1 MVRKIVL
8 SLIAVFVF
16 LAYAT
21 AQNRQISGTVS
32 DANGHPVA
40 GATVIVDGTSLG
52 TTTNTAGEYTL
63 SAPANGTLV
72 VTFVGFEPQQLPIA
86 GKTRINVTMKEDAQA
101 IDDVIVVAFGTAKK
115 EAFTGSAAVIKSDEI
130 AKVQTSNVA
139 TALIGRVAGVQTSST
154 SGDLGTTPSIR
165 VRGFGSINAGKEPLW
180 IVDGMPYEGDLNNLN
195 TNDIE
200 SMTVLKDAASN
211 ALYGA
216 RGANGV
222 IMVTTKKAK
231 SGDAVVTIDAKWGVN
246 SKALEEYDVITSP
259 AQYYETH
266 FKALY
271 GYYAQTNPAAK
282 AYALASSGLTS
293 NGTGGLGYNVYT
305 VPEGQALIG
314 TNGKLN
320 PNATLGR
327 KIIYNGQEY
336 WLTPDDWIDE
346 AYQSAFR
353 QEYNVNISGATERSS
368 FYASLGYLDNTGII
382 KSSALERYT
391 ARLKADYQ
399 AKKWL
404 KVGGNMSYAHFSSS
418 NGNSNE
424 GSASSTANIFAFS
437 AQMPPIYPVYIRDGS
452 GRIMV
457 DDNGYQMYDY
467 GDKGNAGLTRPLLPG
482 ANGLQTSWLNKKKA
496 EGNAFSGSGFVDIS
510 LYKGLKLTV
519 NGSTNID
526 ETRTTYLNNQY
537 YGQFAEA
544 GGTISK
550 YHTRDIAY
558 NLQQI
563 LNYNETFGK
572 HNVGLM
578 VGHEYYQKKYYYLS
592 GTKSKLFSYDNEEL
606 GGAVVDGAGAHS
618 YIDDYNSEGYFMR
631 AQYDY
636 AGRYFVSGSYRRDA
650 SSRFHPDHRWGN
662 FWSLGAAWIINRESW
677 FNASWVNMLK
687 VKASYGSQG
696 NDNLG
701 SKAESYYRYTDYREI
716 LSSGDGV
723 TSVLYQKGNPDITW
737 ETNANLNVGVEFGLW
752 DNRLSGS
759 IDVFNRKT
767 TDMLFELATPIE
779 SGYTTIFTNIG
790 DMVNRGL
797 EIELNADLIRT
808 KNLVWDFSL
817 NMTHYKNKVTHLPE
831 QFKNNTTADGKHV
844 GRWQDTKFLTEGE
857 SVFSFYV
864 PTYAG
869 VDPETGKS
877 LWYTYKTDD
886 AGNKERIKT
895 SDYSVASQEGREMHG
910 DALPDV
916 YGGFGTSL
924 RFYGVDFSIGFTYQL
939 GGQVLDQGYRFYMNS
954 PAGTSTG
961 NNYHHDLLNS
971 WTPENSGSNI
981 PRFAYNDS
989 NQAAVS
995 DRFLTSAS
1003 YLNIQNITLGYTL
1016 PKRITRKFLVEN
1028 LRIYLA
1034 CDNVWY
1040 WSKRQ
1045 GLDPRQSINGITNPY
1060 YYAPIRTFSGG
1071 VTVTF

>member
-63 SAPANGTLV
+63 SAPVNGTLV

-139 TALIGRVAGVQTSST
+139 TALVGRVAGVQTSST
-154 SGDLGTTPSIR
+154 SGDLGKTPSIR

-404 KVGGNMSYAHFSSS
+404 KVGGNMSYAHFSNS

-467 GDKGNAGLTRPLLPG
+467 GNKGNAGLTRPLLPG

-662 FWSLGAAWIINRESW
+662 FWSVGAAWLLNQENW
-677 FNASWVNMLK
+677 FDAPWVNMLK
-687 VKASYGSQG
+687 LKASYGSQG
-696 NDNLG
+696 NDNIGNYL
-701 SKAESYYRYTDYREI
+701 YTDTYSIENNNGEI
-716 LSSGDGV
+716 A
-723 TSVLYQKGNPDITW
+723 VLFGQKGNPNITW
-737 ETNANLNVGVEFGLW
+737 ETNTNLNIGTEFGFW
-752 DNRLSGS
+752 NNRLSGS
-759 IDVFNRKT
+759 VDFFNRKT
-767 TDMLFELATPIE
+767 SDMLFAFSVPSSL
-779 SGYTTIFTNIG
+779 GYSSYYANVG
-790 DMVNRGL
+790 DMVNRGV
-797 EIELNADLIRT
+797 EVELNADLIRT
-808 KNLVWDFSL
+808 KNVLWSFNL
-817 NMTHYKNKVTHLPE
+817 NLTHVKNEVTYLAPEHKSTTVEGYKGYIDGSYFVGEGLPLY
-831 QFKNNTTADGKHV
+831 TYYL
-844 GRWQDTKFLTEGE
+844 R
-857 SVFSFYV
+857 S
-864 PTYAG
+864 YAG
-869 VDPETGKS
+869 VDPETGAS
-877 LWYTYKTDD
+877 LWYKDVKGDD
-886 AGNKERIKT
+886 GKITRTKT
-895 SDYSVASQEGREMHG
+895 SDYTSATRYLHDS
-910 DALPDV
+910 AIPSV
-916 YGGFGTSL
+916 YGGFSTSVSA
-924 RFYGVDFSIGFTYQL
+924 YGVDFSISFNYQI
-939 GGQVLDQGYRFYMNS
+939 GGKVYDSGYASFMSS
-954 PAGTSTG
+954 PYGTTVG
-961 NNYHHDLLNS
+961 TNYHKDILKA
-971 WTPENSGSNI
+971 WTPENKGSDI
-981 PRFAYNDS
+981 PRLQYGDQYTTS
-989 NQAAVS
+989 VS
-995 DRFLTSAS
+995 DRFLTDAS
-1003 YLNIQNITLGYTL
+1003 YLNISNINVGYTL
-1016 PKRITRKFLVEN
+1016 PSKITQKFGVQK
-1028 LRIYLA
+1028 LRVYLA
-1034 CDNVWY
+1034 CDNVVY

-1045 GLDPRQSINGITNPY
+1045 GLDPRYSFTGATNFSNY
-1060 YYAPIRTFSGG
+1060 SPIRTISGG
-1071 VTVTF
+1071 VTVQF

>member
-63 SAPANGTLV
+63 SAPVNGTLV

-130 AKVQTSNVA
+130 SKVQTSNVA
-139 TALIGRVAGVQTSST
+139 TALVGRVAGVQTSST
-154 SGDLGTTPSIR
+154 SGDLGKTPSIR

-424 GSASSTANIFAFS
+424 GSDSSTANIFAFS
-437 AQMPPIYPVYIRDGS
+437 SQMPPIYPVYIRDGS

-662 FWSLGAAWIINRESW
+662 FWSVGAAWLLNQENW
-677 FNASWVNMLK
+677 FDAPWVNLLK
-687 VKASYGSQG
+687 LKASYGSQG
-696 NDNLG
+696 NDNIG
-701 SKAESYYRYTDYREI
+701 YYLYTDTYSIENNNGEI
-716 LSSGDGV
+716 A
-723 TSVLYQKGNPDITW
+723 VLFGQKGNPNITW
-737 ETNANLNVGVEFGLW
+737 ETNTNLNIGTEFGFW
-752 DNRLSGS
+752 NNRLSGS
-759 IDVFNRKT
+759 VDFFNRKT
-767 TDMLFELATPIE
+767 SDMLFAFSVPSSL
-779 SGYTTIFTNIG
+779 GYSSYYANVG
-790 DMVNRGL
+790 DMVNRGV
-797 EIELNADLIRT
+797 EVELNADLIRT
-808 KNLVWDFSL
+808 KNVLWSFNL
-817 NMTHYKNKVTHLPE
+817 NLTHVKNEVTYLAPEHKSTTVEGYKGYIDGSYFVGEGLPLY
-831 QFKNNTTADGKHV
+831 TYYL
-844 GRWQDTKFLTEGE
+844 R
-857 SVFSFYV
+857 S
-864 PTYAG
+864 YAG
-869 VDPETGKS
+869 VDPETGAS
-877 LWYTYKTDD
+877 LWYKDVKGDD
-886 AGNKERIKT
+886 GKITRTKT
-895 SDYSVASQEGREMHG
+895 SDYTSATRYLHDS
-910 DALPDV
+910 AIPSV
-916 YGGFGTSL
+916 YGGFSTSVSA
-924 RFYGVDFSIGFTYQL
+924 YGVDFSISFNYQI
-939 GGQVLDQGYRFYMNS
+939 GGKVYDSGYASFMSS
-954 PAGTSTG
+954 PYGTTVG
-961 NNYHHDLLNS
+961 TNYHKDILKA
-971 WTPENSGSNI
+971 WTPENKGSDI
-981 PRFAYNDS
+981 PRLQYGDQYTTS
-989 NQAAVS
+989 VS
-995 DRFLTSAS
+995 DRFLTDAS
-1003 YLNIQNITLGYTL
+1003 YLNISNINVGYTL
-1016 PKRITRKFLVEN
+1016 PSKITQKFGVQK
-1028 LRIYLA
+1028 LRVYLA
-1034 CDNVWY
+1034 CDNVVY

-1045 GLDPRQSINGITNPY
+1045 GLDPRYSFTGATNFSNY
-1060 YYAPIRTFSGG
+1060 SPIRTISGG
-1071 VTVTF
+1071 VTVQF

>member
-63 SAPANGTLV
+63 SAPVNGTLV

-139 TALIGRVAGVQTSST
+139 TALVGRVAGVQTSST
-154 SGDLGTTPSIR
+154 SGDLGKTPSIR

-404 KVGGNMSYAHFSSS
+404 KVGGNMSYAHFSNS

-650 SSRFHPDHRWGN
+650 SSRFNPDHRWGN
-662 FWSLGAAWIINRESW
+662 FWSVGAAWLLNQENW
-677 FNASWVNMLK
+677 FDAPWVNMLK
-687 VKASYGSQG
+687 LKASYGSQG
-696 NDNLG
+696 NDNIGNYL
-701 SKAESYYRYTDYREI
+701 YTDTYSIENNNGEI
-716 LSSGDGV
+716 A
-723 TSVLYQKGNPDITW
+723 VLFGQKGNPNITW
-737 ETNANLNVGVEFGLW
+737 ETNTNLNIGTEFGFW
-752 DNRLSGS
+752 NNRLSGS
-759 IDVFNRKT
+759 VDFFNRKT
-767 TDMLFELATPIE
+767 SDMLFAFSVPSSL
-779 SGYTTIFTNIG
+779 GYSSYYANVG
-790 DMVNRGL
+790 DMVNRGV
-797 EIELNADLIRT
+797 EVELNADLIRT
-808 KNLVWDFSL
+808 KNVLWSFNL
-817 NMTHYKNKVTHLPE
+817 NLTHVKNEVTYLAPEHKSTTVEGYKGYIDGSYFVGEGLPLY
-831 QFKNNTTADGKHV
+831 TYYL
-844 GRWQDTKFLTEGE
+844 R
-857 SVFSFYV
+857 S
-864 PTYAG
+864 YAG
-869 VDPETGKS
+869 VDPETGAS
-877 LWYTYKTDD
+877 LWYKDVKGDD
-886 AGNKERIKT
+886 GKITRTKT
-895 SDYSVASQEGREMHG
+895 SDYTSATRYLHDS
-910 DALPDV
+910 AIPSV
-916 YGGFGTSL
+916 YGGFSTSVSA
-924 RFYGVDFSIGFTYQL
+924 YGVDFSISFNYQI
-939 GGQVLDQGYRFYMNS
+939 GGKVYDSGYASFMSS
-954 PAGTSTG
+954 PYGTTVG
-961 NNYHHDLLNS
+961 TNYHKDILKA
-971 WTPENSGSNI
+971 WTPENKGSDI
-981 PRFAYNDS
+981 PRLQYGDQYTTS
-989 NQAAVS
+989 VS
-995 DRFLTSAS
+995 DRFLTDAS
-1003 YLNIQNITLGYTL
+1003 YLNISNINVGYTL
-1016 PKRITRKFLVEN
+1016 PSKITQKFGVQK
-1028 LRIYLA
+1028 LRVYLA
-1034 CDNVWY
+1034 CDNVVY

-1045 GLDPRQSINGITNPY
+1045 GLDPRYSFTGATNFSNY
-1060 YYAPIRTFSGG
+1060 SPIRTISGG
-1071 VTVTF
+1071 VTVQF

>member
-63 SAPANGTLV
+63 SAPVNGTLV

-130 AKVQTSNVA
+130 SKVQTSNVA
-139 TALIGRVAGVQTSST
+139 TALVGRVAGVQTSST
-154 SGDLGTTPSIR
+154 SGDLGKTPSIR

-404 KVGGNMSYAHFSSS
+404 KVGGNMSYAHFSNS

-662 FWSLGAAWIINRESW
+662 FWSVGAAWLLNQENW
-677 FNASWVNMLK
+677 FDAPWVNMLK
-687 VKASYGSQG
+687 LKASYGSQG
-696 NDNLG
+696 NDNIGNYL
-701 SKAESYYRYTDYREI
+701 YTDTYSIENNNGEI
-716 LSSGDGV
+716 A
-723 TSVLYQKGNPDITW
+723 VLFGQKGNPNITW
-737 ETNANLNVGVEFGLW
+737 ETNTNLNIGTEFGFW
-752 DNRLSGS
+752 NNRLSGS
-759 IDVFNRKT
+759 VDFFNRKT
-767 TDMLFELATPIE
+767 SDMLFAFSVPSSL
-779 SGYTTIFTNIG
+779 GYSSYYANVG
-790 DMVNRGL
+790 DMVNRGV
-797 EIELNADLIRT
+797 EVELNADLIRT
-808 KNLVWDFSL
+808 KNVLWSFNL
-817 NMTHYKNKVTHLPE
+817 NLTHVKNEVTYLAPEHKSTTVEGYKGYIDGSYFVGEGLPLY
-831 QFKNNTTADGKHV
+831 TYYL
-844 GRWQDTKFLTEGE
+844 R
-857 SVFSFYV
+857 S
-864 PTYAG
+864 YAG
-869 VDPETGKS
+869 VDPETGAS
-877 LWYTYKTDD
+877 LWYKDVKGDD
-886 AGNKERIKT
+886 GKITRTKT
-895 SDYSVASQEGREMHG
+895 SDYTSATRYLHDS
-910 DALPDV
+910 AIPSV
-916 YGGFGTSL
+916 YGGFSTSVSA
-924 RFYGVDFSIGFTYQL
+924 YGVDFSISFNYQI
-939 GGQVLDQGYRFYMNS
+939 GGKVYDSGYASFMSS
-954 PAGTSTG
+954 PYGTTVG
-961 NNYHHDLLNS
+961 TNYHKDILKA
-971 WTPENSGSNI
+971 WTPENKGSDI
-981 PRFAYNDS
+981 PRLQYGDQYTTS
-989 NQAAVS
+989 VS
-995 DRFLTSAS
+995 DRFLTDAS
-1003 YLNIQNITLGYTL
+1003 YLNISNINVGYTL
-1016 PKRITRKFLVEN
+1016 PSKITQKFGVQK
-1028 LRIYLA
+1028 LRVYLA
-1034 CDNVWY
+1034 CDNVVY

-1045 GLDPRQSINGITNPY
+1045 GLDPRYSFTGATNFSNY
-1060 YYAPIRTFSGG
+1060 SPIRTISGG
-1071 VTVTF
+1071 VTVQF

>member
-63 SAPANGTLV
+63 SAPVNGTLV

-139 TALIGRVAGVQTSST
+139 TALVGRVAGVQTSST
-154 SGDLGTTPSIR
+154 SGELGKTPSIR

-404 KVGGNMSYAHFSSS
+404 KVGGNMSYAHFSNS

-662 FWSLGAAWIINRESW
+662 FWSVGAAWLLNQENW
-677 FNASWVNMLK
+677 FDAPWVNMLK
-687 VKASYGSQG
+687 LKASYGSQG
-696 NDNLG
+696 NDNIG
-701 SKAESYYRYTDYREI
+701 NSTIGYYLYTDTYSIENNNGEI
-716 LSSGDGV
+716 A
-723 TSVLYQKGNPDITW
+723 VLFGQKGNPNITW
-737 ETNANLNVGVEFGLW
+737 ETNTNLNIGTEFGFW
-752 DNRLSGS
+752 NNRLSGS
-759 IDVFNRKT
+759 VDFFNRKT
-767 TDMLFELATPIE
+767 SDMLFAFSVPSSL
-779 SGYTTIFTNIG
+779 GYSSYYANVG
-790 DMVNRGL
+790 DMVNRGV
-797 EIELNADLIRT
+797 EVELNADLIRT
-808 KNLVWDFSL
+808 KNVLWSFNL
-817 NMTHYKNKVTHLPE
+817 NLTHVKNEVT
-831 QFKNNTTADGKHV
+831 
-844 GRWQDTKFLTEGE
+844 
-857 SVFSFYV
+857 
-864 PTYAG
+864 
-869 VDPETGKS
+869 
-877 LWYTYKTDD
+877 
-886 AGNKERIKT
+886 
-895 SDYSVASQEGREMHG
+895 
-910 DALPDV
+910 
-916 YGGFGTSL
+916 
-924 RFYGVDFSIGFTYQL
+924 
-939 GGQVLDQGYRFYMNS
+939 
-954 PAGTSTG
+954 
-961 NNYHHDLLNS
+961 
-971 WTPENSGSNI
+971 
-981 PRFAYNDS
+981 
-989 NQAAVS
+989 
-995 DRFLTSAS
+995 
-1003 YLNIQNITLGYTL
+1003 
-1016 PKRITRKFLVEN
+1016 
-1028 LRIYLA
+1028 
-1034 CDNVWY
+1034 
-1040 WSKRQ
+1040 
-1045 GLDPRQSINGITNPY
+1045 
-1060 YYAPIRTFSGG
+1060 
-1071 VTVTF
+1071 

>member
-1 MVRKIVL
+1 
-8 SLIAVFVF
+8 
-16 LAYAT
+16 
-21 AQNRQISGTVS
+21 
-32 DANGHPVA
+32 
-40 GATVIVDGTSLG
+40 
-52 TTTNTAGEYTL
+52 
-63 SAPANGTLV
+63 
-72 VTFVGFEPQQLPIA
+72 
-86 GKTRINVTMKEDAQA
+86 
-101 IDDVIVVAFGTAKK
+101 
-115 EAFTGSAAVIKSDEI
+115 
-130 AKVQTSNVA
+130 
-139 TALIGRVAGVQTSST
+139 
-154 SGDLGTTPSIR
+154 
-165 VRGFGSINAGKEPLW
+165 
-180 IVDGMPYEGDLNNLN
+180 
-195 TNDIE
+195 
-200 SMTVLKDAASN
+200 
-211 ALYGA
+211 
-216 RGANGV
+216 
-222 IMVTTKKAK
+222 MVTTKKAT

-404 KVGGNMSYAHFSSS
+404 KVGGNMSYAHFSNS

-592 GTKSKLFSYDNEEL
+592 GP
-606 GGAVVDGAGAHS
+606 HS
-618 YIDDYNSEGYFMR
+618 RTGR
-631 AQYDY
+631 A
-636 AGRYFVSGSYRRDA
+636 
-650 SSRFHPDHRWGN
+650 
-662 FWSLGAAWIINRESW
+662 
-677 FNASWVNMLK
+677 
-687 VKASYGSQG
+687 
-696 NDNLG
+696 
-701 SKAESYYRYTDYREI
+701 
-716 LSSGDGV
+716 
-723 TSVLYQKGNPDITW
+723 
-737 ETNANLNVGVEFGLW
+737 
-752 DNRLSGS
+752 
-759 IDVFNRKT
+759 
-767 TDMLFELATPIE
+767 
-779 SGYTTIFTNIG
+779 
-790 DMVNRGL
+790 
-797 EIELNADLIRT
+797 
-808 KNLVWDFSL
+808 
-817 NMTHYKNKVTHLPE
+817 
-831 QFKNNTTADGKHV
+831 
-844 GRWQDTKFLTEGE
+844 
-857 SVFSFYV
+857 
-864 PTYAG
+864 
-869 VDPETGKS
+869 
-877 LWYTYKTDD
+877 
-886 AGNKERIKT
+886 
-895 SDYSVASQEGREMHG
+895 
-910 DALPDV
+910 
-916 YGGFGTSL
+916 
-924 RFYGVDFSIGFTYQL
+924 
-939 GGQVLDQGYRFYMNS
+939 
-954 PAGTSTG
+954 
-961 NNYHHDLLNS
+961 
-971 WTPENSGSNI
+971 
-981 PRFAYNDS
+981 
-989 NQAAVS
+989 
-995 DRFLTSAS
+995 
-1003 YLNIQNITLGYTL
+1003 
-1016 PKRITRKFLVEN
+1016 
-1028 LRIYLA
+1028 
-1034 CDNVWY
+1034 
-1040 WSKRQ
+1040 
-1045 GLDPRQSINGITNPY
+1045 
-1060 YYAPIRTFSGG
+1060 
-1071 VTVTF
+1071 

>member
-63 SAPANGTLV
+63 SAPVNGTLV

-139 TALIGRVAGVQTSST
+139 TALVGRVAGVQTSST
-154 SGDLGTTPSIR
+154 SGDLGKTPSIR

-404 KVGGNMSYAHFSSS
+404 KVGGNMSYAHFSNS

-578 VGHEYYQKKYYYLS
+578 VGHDYYQKKIYYLS
-592 GTKSKLFSYDNEEL
+592 GTKSKVFSYDNEEL

-662 FWSLGAAWIINRESW
+662 FWSVGAAWLLNQENW
-677 FNASWVNMLK
+677 FDAPWVNMLK
-687 VKASYGSQG
+687 LKASYGSQG
-696 NDNLG
+696 NDNIGNYL
-701 SKAESYYRYTDYREI
+701 YTDTYSIENNNGEI
-716 LSSGDGV
+716 A
-723 TSVLYQKGNPDITW
+723 VLFGQKGNPNITW
-737 ETNANLNVGVEFGLW
+737 ETNTNLNIGTEFGFW
-752 DNRLSGS
+752 NNRLSGS
-759 IDVFNRKT
+759 VDFFNRKT
-767 TDMLFELATPIE
+767 SDMLFAFSVPSSL
-779 SGYTTIFTNIG
+779 GYSSYYANVG
-790 DMVNRGL
+790 DMVNRGV
-797 EIELNADLIRT
+797 EVELNADLIRT
-808 KNLVWDFSL
+808 KNVLWSFNL
-817 NMTHYKNKVTHLPE
+817 NLTHVKNEVTYLAPEHKSTTVEGYKGYIDGSYFVGEGLPLY
-831 QFKNNTTADGKHV
+831 TYYL
-844 GRWQDTKFLTEGE
+844 R
-857 SVFSFYV
+857 S
-864 PTYAG
+864 YAG
-869 VDPETGKS
+869 VDPETGAS
-877 LWYTYKTDD
+877 LWYKDVKGDD
-886 AGNKERIKT
+886 GKITRTKT
-895 SDYSVASQEGREMHG
+895 SDYTSATRYLHDS
-910 DALPDV
+910 AIPSV
-916 YGGFGTSL
+916 YGGFSTSVSA
-924 RFYGVDFSIGFTYQL
+924 YGVDFSISFNYQI
-939 GGQVLDQGYRFYMNS
+939 GGKVYDSGYASFMSS
-954 PAGTSTG
+954 PYGTTVG
-961 NNYHHDLLNS
+961 TNYHKDILKA
-971 WTPENSGSNI
+971 WTPENKGSDI
-981 PRFAYNDS
+981 PRLQYGDQYTTS
-989 NQAAVS
+989 VS
-995 DRFLTSAS
+995 DRFLTDAS
-1003 YLNIQNITLGYTL
+1003 YLNISNINVGYTL
-1016 PKRITRKFLVEN
+1016 PSKITQKFGVQK
-1028 LRIYLA
+1028 LRVYLA
-1034 CDNVWY
+1034 CDNVVY

-1045 GLDPRQSINGITNPY
+1045 GLDPRYSFTGATNFSNY
-1060 YYAPIRTFSGG
+1060 SPIRTISGG
-1071 VTVTF
+1071 VTVQF

>member
-52 TTTNTAGEYTL
+52 TTTDTAGEYTL
-63 SAPANGTLV
+63 SAPVNGTLV

-139 TALIGRVAGVQTSST
+139 TALVGRVAGVQTSST
-154 SGDLGTTPSIR
+154 SGDLGKTPSIR

-180 IVDGMPYEGDLNNLN
+180 IVDGMPYEGDLNILN

-404 KVGGNMSYAHFSSS
+404 KVGGNMSYAHFSNS

-662 FWSLGAAWIINRESW
+662 FWSVGAAWLLNQENW
-677 FNASWVNMLK
+677 FDAPWVNMLK
-687 VKASYGSQG
+687 LKASYGSQG
-696 NDNLG
+696 NDNIG
-701 SKAESYYRYTDYREI
+701 YYLYTDTYSIENNNGEI
-716 LSSGDGV
+716 A
-723 TSVLYQKGNPDITW
+723 VLFGQKGNPNITW
-737 ETNANLNVGVEFGLW
+737 ETNTNLNIGTEFGFW
-752 DNRLSGS
+752 NNRLSGS
-759 IDVFNRKT
+759 VDFFNRKT
-767 TDMLFELATPIE
+767 SDMLFAFSVPSSL
-779 SGYTTIFTNIG
+779 GYSSYYANVG
-790 DMVNRGL
+790 DMVNRGV
-797 EIELNADLIRT
+797 EVELNADLIRT
-808 KNLVWDFSL
+808 KNVLWSFNL
-817 NMTHYKNKVTHLPE
+817 NLTHVKNEVTYLAPEHKSTTVEGYKGYIDGSYFVGEGLPLY
-831 QFKNNTTADGKHV
+831 TYYL
-844 GRWQDTKFLTEGE
+844 R
-857 SVFSFYV
+857 S
-864 PTYAG
+864 YAG
-869 VDPETGKS
+869 VDPETGAS
-877 LWYTYKTDD
+877 LWYKDVKGDD
-886 AGNKERIKT
+886 GKITRTKT
-895 SDYSVASQEGREMHG
+895 SDYTSATRYLHDS
-910 DALPDV
+910 AIPSV
-916 YGGFGTSL
+916 YGGFSTSVSA
-924 RFYGVDFSIGFTYQL
+924 YGVDFSISFNYQI
-939 GGQVLDQGYRFYMNS
+939 GGKVYDSGYASFMSS
-954 PAGTSTG
+954 PYGTTVG
-961 NNYHHDLLNS
+961 TNYHKDILKA
-971 WTPENSGSNI
+971 WTPENKGSDI
-981 PRFAYNDS
+981 PRLQYGDQYTTS
-989 NQAAVS
+989 VS
-995 DRFLTSAS
+995 DRFLTDAS
-1003 YLNIQNITLGYTL
+1003 YLNISNINVGYTL
-1016 PKRITRKFLVEN
+1016 PSKITQKFGVQK
-1028 LRIYLA
+1028 LRVYLA
-1034 CDNVWY
+1034 CDNVVY

-1045 GLDPRQSINGITNPY
+1045 GLDPRYSFTGATNFSNY
-1060 YYAPIRTFSGG
+1060 SPIRTISGG
-1071 VTVTF
+1071 VTVQF

>member
-63 SAPANGTLV
+63 SAPVNGTLV

-139 TALIGRVAGVQTSST
+139 TALVGRVAGVQTSST
-154 SGDLGTTPSIR
+154 SGDLGKTPSIR

-404 KVGGNMSYAHFSSS
+404 KVGGNMSYAHFSNS

-437 AQMPPIYPVYIRDGS
+437 AKMPPIYPVYIRDGS

-662 FWSLGAAWIINRESW
+662 FWSVGAAWLLNQENW
-677 FNASWVNMLK
+677 FDAPWVNMLK
-687 VKASYGSQG
+687 LKASYGSQG
-696 NDNLG
+696 NDNIGNYL
-701 SKAESYYRYTDYREI
+701 YTDTYSIENNNGEI
-716 LSSGDGV
+716 A
-723 TSVLYQKGNPDITW
+723 VLFGQKGNPNITW
-737 ETNANLNVGVEFGLW
+737 ETNTNLNIGTEFGFW
-752 DNRLSGS
+752 NNRLSGS
-759 IDVFNRKT
+759 VDFFNRKT
-767 TDMLFELATPIE
+767 SDMLFAFSVPSSL
-779 SGYTTIFTNIG
+779 GYSSYYANVG
-790 DMVNRGL
+790 DMVNRGV
-797 EIELNADLIRT
+797 EVELNADLIRT
-808 KNLVWDFSL
+808 KNVLWSFNL
-817 NMTHYKNKVTHLPE
+817 NLTHVKNEVTYLAPEHKSTTVEGYKGYIDGSYFVGEGLPLY
-831 QFKNNTTADGKHV
+831 TYYL
-844 GRWQDTKFLTEGE
+844 R
-857 SVFSFYV
+857 S
-864 PTYAG
+864 YAG
-869 VDPETGKS
+869 VDPETGAS
-877 LWYTYKTDD
+877 LWYKDVKGDD
-886 AGNKERIKT
+886 GKITRTKT
-895 SDYSVASQEGREMHG
+895 SDYTSATRYLHDS
-910 DALPDV
+910 AIPSV
-916 YGGFGTSL
+916 YGGFSTSVSA
-924 RFYGVDFSIGFTYQL
+924 YGVDFSISFNYQI
-939 GGQVLDQGYRFYMNS
+939 GGKVYDSGYASFMSS
-954 PAGTSTG
+954 PYGTTVG
-961 NNYHHDLLNS
+961 TNYHKDILKA
-971 WTPENSGSNI
+971 WTPENKGSDI
-981 PRFAYNDS
+981 PRLQYGDQYTTS
-989 NQAAVS
+989 VS
-995 DRFLTSAS
+995 DRFLTDAS
-1003 YLNIQNITLGYTL
+1003 YLNISNINVGYTL
-1016 PKRITRKFLVEN
+1016 PSKITQKFGVQK
-1028 LRIYLA
+1028 LRVYLA
-1034 CDNVWY
+1034 CDNVVY

-1045 GLDPRQSINGITNPY
+1045 GLDPRYSFTGATNFSNY
-1060 YYAPIRTFSGG
+1060 SPIRTISGG
-1071 VTVTF
+1071 VTVQF

>member
-139 TALIGRVAGVQTSST
+139 TALIGRVAGVQTSSM

-424 GSASSTANIFAFS
+424 GSDSSTANIFAFS
-437 AQMPPIYPVYIRDGS
+437 SQMPPIYPVYIRDGS

-662 FWSLGAAWIINRESW
+662 FWSVGAAWLLNQENW
-677 FNASWVNMLK
+677 FDAPWVNLLK
-687 VKASYGSQG
+687 LKASYGSQG
-696 NDNLG
+696 NDNIG
-701 SKAESYYRYTDYREI
+701 YYLYTDTYSIENNNGEI
-716 LSSGDGV
+716 A
-723 TSVLYQKGNPDITW
+723 VLFGQKGNPNITW
-737 ETNANLNVGVEFGLW
+737 ETNTNLNIGTEFGFW
-752 DNRLSGS
+752 NNRLSGS
-759 IDVFNRKT
+759 VDFFNRKT
-767 TDMLFELATPIE
+767 SDMLFAFSVPSSL
-779 SGYTTIFTNIG
+779 GYSSYYANVG
-790 DMVNRGL
+790 DMVNRGV
-797 EIELNADLIRT
+797 EVELNADLIRT
-808 KNLVWDFSL
+808 KNVLWSFNL
-817 NMTHYKNKVTHLPE
+817 NLTHVKNEVTYLAPEHKSTTVEGYKGYIDGSYFVGEGLPLY
-831 QFKNNTTADGKHV
+831 TYYL
-844 GRWQDTKFLTEGE
+844 R
-857 SVFSFYV
+857 S
-864 PTYAG
+864 YAG
-869 VDPETGKS
+869 VDPETGAS
-877 LWYTYKTDD
+877 LWYKDVKGDD
-886 AGNKERIKT
+886 GKITRTKT
-895 SDYSVASQEGREMHG
+895 SDYTSATRYLHDS
-910 DALPDV
+910 AIPSV
-916 YGGFGTSL
+916 YGGFSTSVSA
-924 RFYGVDFSIGFTYQL
+924 YGVDFSISFNYQI
-939 GGQVLDQGYRFYMNS
+939 GGKVYDSGYASFMSS
-954 PAGTSTG
+954 PYGTTVG
-961 NNYHHDLLNS
+961 TNYHKDILKA
-971 WTPENSGSNI
+971 WTPENKGSDI
-981 PRFAYNDS
+981 PRLQYGDQYTTS
-989 NQAAVS
+989 VS
-995 DRFLTSAS
+995 DRFLTDAS
-1003 YLNIQNITLGYTL
+1003 YLNISNINVGYTL
-1016 PKRITRKFLVEN
+1016 PSKITQKFGVQK
-1028 LRIYLA
+1028 LRVYLA
-1034 CDNVWY
+1034 CDNVVY

-1045 GLDPRQSINGITNPY
+1045 GLDPRYSFTGATNFSNY
-1060 YYAPIRTFSGG
+1060 SPIRTISGG
-1071 VTVTF
+1071 VTVQF

>member
-63 SAPANGTLV
+63 SAPVNGTLV

-139 TALIGRVAGVQTSST
+139 TALVGRVAGVQTSST
-154 SGDLGTTPSIR
+154 SGDLGKTPSIR

-404 KVGGNMSYAHFSSS
+404 KVGGNMSYAHFSNS

-662 FWSLGAAWIINRESW
+662 FWSVGAAWLLNQENW
-677 FNASWVNMLK
+677 FDAPWVNMLK
-687 VKASYGSQG
+687 LKASYGSQG
-696 NDNLG
+696 NDNIGNYL
-701 SKAESYYRYTDYREI
+701 YTDTYSIENNNGEI
-716 LSSGDGV
+716 A
-723 TSVLYQKGNPDITW
+723 VLFGRKGNPNITW
-737 ETNANLNVGVEFGLW
+737 ETNTNLNIGTEFGFW
-752 DNRLSGS
+752 NNRLSGS
-759 IDVFNRKT
+759 VDFFNRKT
-767 TDMLFELATPIE
+767 SDMLFAFSVPSSL
-779 SGYTTIFTNIG
+779 GYSSYYANVG
-790 DMVNRGL
+790 DMVNRGV
-797 EIELNADLIRT
+797 EVELNADLIRT
-808 KNLVWDFSL
+808 KNVLWSFNL
-817 NMTHYKNKVTHLPE
+817 NLTHVKNEVTYLAPEHKSTTVEGYKGYIDGSYFVGEGLPLY
-831 QFKNNTTADGKHV
+831 TYYL
-844 GRWQDTKFLTEGE
+844 R
-857 SVFSFYV
+857 S
-864 PTYAG
+864 YAG
-869 VDPETGKS
+869 VDPETGAS
-877 LWYTYKTDD
+877 LWYKDVKGDD
-886 AGNKERIKT
+886 GKITRTKT
-895 SDYSVASQEGREMHG
+895 SDYTSATRYLHDS
-910 DALPDV
+910 AIPSV
-916 YGGFGTSL
+916 YGGFSTSVSA
-924 RFYGVDFSIGFTYQL
+924 YGVDFSISFNYQI
-939 GGQVLDQGYRFYMNS
+939 GGKVYDSGYASFMSS
-954 PAGTSTG
+954 PYGTTVG
-961 NNYHHDLLNS
+961 TNYHKDILKA
-971 WTPENSGSNI
+971 WTPENKGSDI
-981 PRFAYNDS
+981 PRLQYGDQYTTS
-989 NQAAVS
+989 VS
-995 DRFLTSAS
+995 DRFLTDAS
-1003 YLNIQNITLGYTL
+1003 YLNISNINVGYTL
-1016 PKRITRKFLVEN
+1016 PSKITQKFGVQK
-1028 LRIYLA
+1028 LRVYLA
-1034 CDNVWY
+1034 CDNVVY

-1045 GLDPRQSINGITNPY
+1045 GLDPRYSFTGATNFSNY
-1060 YYAPIRTFSGG
+1060 SPIRTISGG
-1071 VTVTF
+1071 VTVQF

>member
-63 SAPANGTLV
+63 SAPVNGTLV

-139 TALIGRVAGVQTSST
+139 TALVGRVAGVQTSST
-154 SGDLGTTPSIR
+154 SGDLGKTPSIR

-404 KVGGNMSYAHFSSS
+404 KVGGNMSYAHFSNS

-550 YHTRDIAY
+550 YHTRDIA
-558 NLQQI
+558 
-563 LNYNETFGK
+563 
-572 HNVGLM
+572 
-578 VGHEYYQKKYYYLS
+578 
-592 GTKSKLFSYDNEEL
+592 
-606 GGAVVDGAGAHS
+606 
-618 YIDDYNSEGYFMR
+618 
-631 AQYDY
+631 
-636 AGRYFVSGSYRRDA
+636 
-650 SSRFHPDHRWGN
+650 
-662 FWSLGAAWIINRESW
+662 
-677 FNASWVNMLK
+677 
-687 VKASYGSQG
+687 
-696 NDNLG
+696 
-701 SKAESYYRYTDYREI
+701 
-716 LSSGDGV
+716 
-723 TSVLYQKGNPDITW
+723 
-737 ETNANLNVGVEFGLW
+737 
-752 DNRLSGS
+752 
-759 IDVFNRKT
+759 
-767 TDMLFELATPIE
+767 
-779 SGYTTIFTNIG
+779 
-790 DMVNRGL
+790 
-797 EIELNADLIRT
+797 
-808 KNLVWDFSL
+808 
-817 NMTHYKNKVTHLPE
+817 
-831 QFKNNTTADGKHV
+831 
-844 GRWQDTKFLTEGE
+844 
-857 SVFSFYV
+857 
-864 PTYAG
+864 
-869 VDPETGKS
+869 
-877 LWYTYKTDD
+877 
-886 AGNKERIKT
+886 
-895 SDYSVASQEGREMHG
+895 
-910 DALPDV
+910 
-916 YGGFGTSL
+916 
-924 RFYGVDFSIGFTYQL
+924 
-939 GGQVLDQGYRFYMNS
+939 
-954 PAGTSTG
+954 
-961 NNYHHDLLNS
+961 
-971 WTPENSGSNI
+971 
-981 PRFAYNDS
+981 
-989 NQAAVS
+989 
-995 DRFLTSAS
+995 
-1003 YLNIQNITLGYTL
+1003 
-1016 PKRITRKFLVEN
+1016 
-1028 LRIYLA
+1028 
-1034 CDNVWY
+1034 
-1040 WSKRQ
+1040 
-1045 GLDPRQSINGITNPY
+1045 
-1060 YYAPIRTFSGG
+1060 
-1071 VTVTF
+1071 

>member
-63 SAPANGTLV
+63 SAPVNGTLV

-139 TALIGRVAGVQTSST
+139 TALVGRVAGVQTSST
-154 SGDLGTTPSIR
+154 SGDLGKTPSIR

-404 KVGGNMSYAHFSSS
+404 KVGGNMSYAHFSNS

-662 FWSLGAAWIINRESW
+662 FWSVGAAWLLNQENW
-677 FNASWVNMLK
+677 FDAPWVNMLK
-687 VKASYGSQG
+687 LKASYGSQG
-696 NDNLG
+696 NDNIGNYL
-701 SKAESYYRYTDYREI
+701 YTDTYSIENNNGEI
-716 LSSGDGV
+716 A
-723 TSVLYQKGNPDITW
+723 VLFGQKGNPNITW
-737 ETNANLNVGVEFGLW
+737 ESNTNLNIGTEFGFW
-752 DNRLSGS
+752 NNRLSGS
-759 IDVFNRKT
+759 VDFFNRKT
-767 TDMLFELATPIE
+767 SDMLFAFSVPSSL
-779 SGYTTIFTNIG
+779 GYSSYYANVG
-790 DMVNRGL
+790 DMVNRGV
-797 EIELNADLIRT
+797 EVELNADLIRT
-808 KNLVWDFSL
+808 KNVLWSFNL
-817 NMTHYKNKVTHLPE
+817 NLTHVKNEVTYLAPEHKSTTVEGYKGYIGGSYFVGEGLPLY
-831 QFKNNTTADGKHV
+831 TYYL
-844 GRWQDTKFLTEGE
+844 R
-857 SVFSFYV
+857 S
-864 PTYAG
+864 YAG
-869 VDPETGKS
+869 VDPETGAS
-877 LWYTYKTDD
+877 LWYKDVKGDD
-886 AGNKERIKT
+886 GKITRTKT
-895 SDYSVASQEGREMHG
+895 SDYTSATRYLHDS
-910 DALPDV
+910 AIPSV
-916 YGGFGTSL
+916 YGGFSTSVSA
-924 RFYGVDFSIGFTYQL
+924 YGVDFSISFNYQI
-939 GGQVLDQGYRFYMNS
+939 GGKVYDSGYASFISS
-954 PAGTSTG
+954 PYGTTG
-961 NNYHHDLLNS
+961 GTNYHKDILKA
-971 WTPENSGSNI
+971 WTPENKGSDI
-981 PRFAYNDS
+981 PRLQYGDQYTTS
-989 NQAAVS
+989 VS
-995 DRFLTSAS
+995 DRFLTDAS
-1003 YLNIQNITLGYTL
+1003 YLNISNINVGYTL
-1016 PKRITRKFLVEN
+1016 PSKITQKFGVQK
-1028 LRIYLA
+1028 LRVYLA
-1034 CDNVWY
+1034 CDNVVY

-1045 GLDPRQSINGITNPY
+1045 GLDPRYSFTGATNFSNY
-1060 YYAPIRTFSGG
+1060 SPIRTISGG
-1071 VTVTF
+1071 VTVQF

>member
-63 SAPANGTLV
+63 SAPVNGTLV

-139 TALIGRVAGVQTSST
+139 TALVGRVAGVQTSST
-154 SGDLGTTPSIR
+154 SGDLGKTPSIR

-404 KVGGNMSYAHFSSS
+404 KVGGNMSYAHFSNS

-437 AQMPPIYPVYIRDGS
+437 AKMPPIYPVYIRDGS

-662 FWSLGAAWIINRESW
+662 FWSVGAAWLLNQENW
-677 FNASWVNMLK
+677 FDAPWVNMLK
-687 VKASYGSQG
+687 LKASYGSQG
-696 NDNLG
+696 NDNIGNYL
-701 SKAESYYRYTDYREI
+701 YTDTYSIENNNGEI
-716 LSSGDGV
+716 A
-723 TSVLYQKGNPDITW
+723 VLFGQKGNPNITW
-737 ETNANLNVGVEFGLW
+737 ETNTNLNIGTEFGFW
-752 DNRLSGS
+752 NNRLSGS
-759 IDVFNRKT
+759 VDFFNRKT
-767 TDMLFELATPIE
+767 SDMLFAFSVPSSL
-779 SGYTTIFTNIG
+779 GYSSYYANVG
-790 DMVNRGL
+790 DMVNRGV
-797 EIELNADLIRT
+797 EVELNADLIRT
-808 KNLVWDFSL
+808 KNVLWSFNL
-817 NMTHYKNKVTHLPE
+817 NLTHVKNEVTYLAPEHKSTTVEGYKGYIDGSYFVGEGLPLY
-831 QFKNNTTADGKHV
+831 TYYL
-844 GRWQDTKFLTEGE
+844 R
-857 SVFSFYV
+857 S
-864 PTYAG
+864 YAG
-869 VDPETGKS
+869 VDPETGAS
-877 LWYTYKTDD
+877 LWYKDVKGDD
-886 AGNKERIKT
+886 GKITRTKT
-895 SDYSVASQEGREMHG
+895 SDYPSATRYLHDS
-910 DALPDV
+910 AIPSV
-916 YGGFGTSL
+916 YGGFSTSVSA
-924 RFYGVDFSIGFTYQL
+924 YGVDFSISFNYQI
-939 GGQVLDQGYRFYMNS
+939 GGKVYDSGYASFMSS
-954 PAGTSTG
+954 PYGTTVG
-961 NNYHHDLLNS
+961 TNYHKDILKA
-971 WTPENSGSNI
+971 WTPENKGSDI
-981 PRFAYNDS
+981 PRLQYGDQYTTS
-989 NQAAVS
+989 VS
-995 DRFLTSAS
+995 DRFLTDAS
-1003 YLNIQNITLGYTL
+1003 YLNISNINVGYTL
-1016 PKRITRKFLVEN
+1016 PSKITQKFGVQK
-1028 LRIYLA
+1028 LRVYLA
-1034 CDNVWY
+1034 CDNVVY

-1045 GLDPRQSINGITNPY
+1045 GLDPRYSFTGATNFSNY
-1060 YYAPIRTFSGG
+1060 SPIRTISGG
-1071 VTVTF
+1071 VTVQF

>member
-40 GATVIVDGTSLG
+40 GATDIVDGTSLG

-63 SAPANGTLV
+63 SAPVNGTLV

-139 TALIGRVAGVQTSST
+139 TALVGRVAGVQTSST
-154 SGDLGTTPSIR
+154 SGDLGKTPSIR
-165 VRGFGSINAGKEPLW
+165 VRGFGSINAVKEPLW

-404 KVGGNMSYAHFSSS
+404 KVGGNMSYAHFSNS

-662 FWSLGAAWIINRESW
+662 FWSVGAAWLLNQENW
-677 FNASWVNMLK
+677 FDAPWVNMLK
-687 VKASYGSQG
+687 LKASYGSQG
-696 NDNLG
+696 NDNIGNYL
-701 SKAESYYRYTDYREI
+701 YTDTYSIENNNGEI
-716 LSSGDGV
+716 A
-723 TSVLYQKGNPDITW
+723 VLFGQKGNPNITW
-737 ETNANLNVGVEFGLW
+737 ETNTNLNIGTEFGFW
-752 DNRLSGS
+752 NNRLSGS
-759 IDVFNRKT
+759 VDFFNRKT
-767 TDMLFELATPIE
+767 SDMLFAFSVPSSL
-779 SGYTTIFTNIG
+779 GYSSYYANVG
-790 DMVNRGL
+790 DMVNRGV
-797 EIELNADLIRT
+797 EVELNADLIRT
-808 KNLVWDFSL
+808 KNVLWSFNL
-817 NMTHYKNKVTHLPE
+817 NLTHVKNEVTYLAPEHKSTTVEGYKGYIDGSYFVGEGLPLY
-831 QFKNNTTADGKHV
+831 TYYL
-844 GRWQDTKFLTEGE
+844 R
-857 SVFSFYV
+857 S
-864 PTYAG
+864 YAG
-869 VDPETGKS
+869 VDPETGAS
-877 LWYTYKTDD
+877 LWYKDVKGDD
-886 AGNKERIKT
+886 GKITRTKT
-895 SDYSVASQEGREMHG
+895 SDYTSATRYLHDS
-910 DALPDV
+910 AIPSV
-916 YGGFGTSL
+916 YGGFSTSVSA
-924 RFYGVDFSIGFTYQL
+924 YGVDFSISFNYQI
-939 GGQVLDQGYRFYMNS
+939 GGKVYDSGYASFMSS
-954 PAGTSTG
+954 PYGTTVG
-961 NNYHHDLLNS
+961 TNYHKDILKA
-971 WTPENSGSNI
+971 WTPENKGSDI
-981 PRFAYNDS
+981 PRLQYGDQYTTS
-989 NQAAVS
+989 VS
-995 DRFLTSAS
+995 DRFLTDAS
-1003 YLNIQNITLGYTL
+1003 YLNISNINVGYTL
-1016 PKRITRKFLVEN
+1016 PSKITQKFGVQK
-1028 LRIYLA
+1028 LRVYLA
-1034 CDNVWY
+1034 CDNVVY

-1045 GLDPRQSINGITNPY
+1045 GLDPRYSFTGATNFSNY
-1060 YYAPIRTFSGG
+1060 SPIRTISGG
-1071 VTVTF
+1071 VTVQF

>member
-63 SAPANGTLV
+63 SAPVNGTLV

-139 TALIGRVAGVQTSST
+139 TALVGRVAGVQTSST
-154 SGDLGTTPSIR
+154 SGDLGKTPSIR

-404 KVGGNMSYAHFSSS
+404 KVGGNMSYAHFSNS

-662 FWSLGAAWIINRESW
+662 FWSVGAAWLLNQENW
-677 FNASWVNMLK
+677 CDAPWVNMLK
-687 VKASYGSQG
+687 LKASYGSQG
-696 NDNLG
+696 NDNIGNYL
-701 SKAESYYRYTDYREI
+701 YTDTYSIENNNGEI
-716 LSSGDGV
+716 A
-723 TSVLYQKGNPDITW
+723 VLFGQKGNPNITW
-737 ETNANLNVGVEFGLW
+737 ETNTNLNIGTEFGFW
-752 DNRLSGS
+752 NNRLSGS
-759 IDVFNRKT
+759 VDFFNRKT
-767 TDMLFELATPIE
+767 SDMLFAFSVPSSL
-779 SGYTTIFTNIG
+779 GYSSYYANVG
-790 DMVNRGL
+790 DMVNRGV
-797 EIELNADLIRT
+797 EVELNADLIRT
-808 KNLVWDFSL
+808 KNVLWSFNL
-817 NMTHYKNKVTHLPE
+817 NLTHVKNEVTYLAPEHKSTTVEGYKGYIDGSYFVGEGLPLY
-831 QFKNNTTADGKHV
+831 TYYL
-844 GRWQDTKFLTEGE
+844 R
-857 SVFSFYV
+857 S
-864 PTYAG
+864 YAG
-869 VDPETGKS
+869 VDPETGAS
-877 LWYTYKTDD
+877 LWYKDVKGDD
-886 AGNKERIKT
+886 GKITRTKT
-895 SDYSVASQEGREMHG
+895 SDYSV
-910 DALPDV
+910 
-916 YGGFGTSL
+916 
-924 RFYGVDFSIGFTYQL
+924 DFSISFNYQI
-939 GGQVLDQGYRFYMNS
+939 GGKVYDSGYASFMSS
-954 PAGTSTG
+954 PYGTTVG
-961 NNYHHDLLNS
+961 TNYHKDILKA
-971 WTPENSGSNI
+971 WTPENKGSDI
-981 PRFAYNDS
+981 PRLQYGDQYTTS
-989 NQAAVS
+989 VS
-995 DRFLTSAS
+995 DRFLTDAS
-1003 YLNIQNITLGYTL
+1003 YLNISNINVGYTL
-1016 PKRITRKFLVEN
+1016 PSKITQKFGVQK
-1028 LRIYLA
+1028 LRVYLA
-1034 CDNVWY
+1034 CDNVVY

-1045 GLDPRQSINGITNPY
+1045 GLDPRYSFTGATNFSNY
-1060 YYAPIRTFSGG
+1060 SPIRTISGG
-1071 VTVTF
+1071 VTVQF

>member
-63 SAPANGTLV
+63 SAPVNGTLV

-139 TALIGRVAGVQTSST
+139 TALVGRVAGVQTSST
-154 SGDLGTTPSIR
+154 SGDLGKTPSIR

-404 KVGGNMSYAHFSSS
+404 KVGGNMSYAHFSNS

-662 FWSLGAAWIINRESW
+662 FWSVGAAWLLNQENW
-677 FNASWVNMLK
+677 FDAPWVNMLK
-687 VKASYGSQG
+687 LKASYGSQG
-696 NDNLG
+696 NDNIGNYL
-701 SKAESYYRYTDYREI
+701 YTDTYSIENNNGEI
-716 LSSGDGV
+716 A
-723 TSVLYQKGNPDITW
+723 VLFGQKGNPNITW
-737 ETNANLNVGVEFGLW
+737 ETNTNLNIGTEFGFW
-752 DNRLSGS
+752 NNRLSGS
-759 IDVFNRKT
+759 VDFFNRKT
-767 TDMLFELATPIE
+767 SDMLFAFSVPSSL
-779 SGYTTIFTNIG
+779 GYSSYYANVG
-790 DMVNRGL
+790 DMVNRGV
-797 EIELNADLIRT
+797 EVELNADLIRT
-808 KNLVWDFSL
+808 KNVLWSFNL
-817 NMTHYKNKVTHLPE
+817 NLTHVKNEVTYLAPEHKSTTVEGYKGYIDGSYFVGEGLPLY
-831 QFKNNTTADGKHV
+831 TYYL
-844 GRWQDTKFLTEGE
+844 R
-857 SVFSFYV
+857 S
-864 PTYAG
+864 YAG
-869 VDPETGKS
+869 VDPETGAS
-877 LWYTYKTDD
+877 LWYKDVKGDD
-886 AGNKERIKT
+886 GKITRTKT
-895 SDYSVASQEGREMHG
+895 SDYTSATRYLHDS
-910 DALPDV
+910 AIPSV
-916 YGGFGTSL
+916 YGGFSTSVSA
-924 RFYGVDFSIGFTYQL
+924 YGVDFSISFNYQI
-939 GGQVLDQGYRFYMNS
+939 GGKVYDSGYASFMSS
-954 PAGTSTG
+954 PYGTTVG
-961 NNYHHDLLNS
+961 TNYHKDILKA
-971 WTPENSGSNI
+971 WTPENKGSDI
-981 PRFAYNDS
+981 PRLQYGDQYTTS
-989 NQAAVS
+989 VS
-995 DRFLTSAS
+995 DRFLTDAS
-1003 YLNIQNITLGYTL
+1003 YLNISNINVGYTL
-1016 PKRITRKFLVEN
+1016 PSKITQKFGVQK
-1028 LRIYLA
+1028 LRVYLA
-1034 CDNVWY
+1034 CDNVVY

-1045 GLDPRQSINGITNPY
+1045 GLEPRYSFTGATNFSNY
-1060 YYAPIRTFSGG
+1060 SPIRTISGG
-1071 VTVTF
+1071 VTVQF

>member
-63 SAPANGTLV
+63 SAPVNGTLV

-139 TALIGRVAGVQTSST
+139 TALVGRVAGVQTSST
-154 SGDLGTTPSIR
+154 SGDLGKTPSIR

-404 KVGGNMSYAHFSSS
+404 KVGGNMSYAHFSNS
-418 NGNSNE
+418 NGNSSE

-662 FWSLGAAWIINRESW
+662 FWSVGAAWLLNQENW
-677 FNASWVNMLK
+677 FDAPWVNMLK
-687 VKASYGSQG
+687 LKASYGSQG
-696 NDNLG
+696 NDNIGNYL
-701 SKAESYYRYTDYREI
+701 YTDTYSIENNNGEI
-716 LSSGDGV
+716 A
-723 TSVLYQKGNPDITW
+723 VLFGQKGNPNITW
-737 ETNANLNVGVEFGLW
+737 ETNTNLNIGTEFGFW
-752 DNRLSGS
+752 NNRLSGS
-759 IDVFNRKT
+759 VDFFNRKT
-767 TDMLFELATPIE
+767 SDMLFAFSVPSSL
-779 SGYTTIFTNIG
+779 GYSSYYANVG
-790 DMVNRGL
+790 DMVNRGV
-797 EIELNADLIRT
+797 EVELNADLIRT
-808 KNLVWDFSL
+808 KNVLWSFNL
-817 NMTHYKNKVTHLPE
+817 NLTHVKNEVTYLAPEHKSTTVEGYKGYIDGSYFVGEGLPLY
-831 QFKNNTTADGKHV
+831 TYYL
-844 GRWQDTKFLTEGE
+844 R
-857 SVFSFYV
+857 S
-864 PTYAG
+864 YAG
-869 VDPETGKS
+869 VDPETGAS
-877 LWYTYKTDD
+877 LWYKDVKGDD
-886 AGNKERIKT
+886 GKITRTKT
-895 SDYSVASQEGREMHG
+895 SDYTSATRYLHDS
-910 DALPDV
+910 AIPSV
-916 YGGFGTSL
+916 YGGFSTSVSA
-924 RFYGVDFSIGFTYQL
+924 YGVDFSISFNYQI
-939 GGQVLDQGYRFYMNS
+939 GGKVYDSGYASFMSS
-954 PAGTSTG
+954 PYGTTVG
-961 NNYHHDLLNS
+961 TNYHKDILKA
-971 WTPENSGSNI
+971 WTPENKGSDI
-981 PRFAYNDS
+981 PRLQYGDQYTTS
-989 NQAAVS
+989 VS
-995 DRFLTSAS
+995 DRFLTDAS
-1003 YLNIQNITLGYTL
+1003 YLNISNINVGYTL
-1016 PKRITRKFLVEN
+1016 PSKITQKFGVQK
-1028 LRIYLA
+1028 LRVYLA
-1034 CDNVWY
+1034 CDNVVY

-1045 GLDPRQSINGITNPY
+1045 GLDPRYSFTGATNFSNY
-1060 YYAPIRTFSGG
+1060 SPIRTISGG
-1071 VTVTF
+1071 VTVQF

>member
-63 SAPANGTLV
+63 SAPVNGTLV

-139 TALIGRVAGVQTSST
+139 TALVGRVAGVQTSST
-154 SGDLGTTPSIR
+154 SGDLGKTPSIR

-404 KVGGNMSYAHFSSS
+404 KVGGNMSYAHFSNS

-424 GSASSTANIFAFS
+424 GSASSTVNIFAFS

-662 FWSLGAAWIINRESW
+662 FWSVGAAWLLNQENW
-677 FNASWVNMLK
+677 FDAPWVNLLK
-687 VKASYGSQG
+687 LKASYGSQG
-696 NDNLG
+696 NDNIGNNL
-701 SKAESYYRYTDYREI
+701 YTDTYSIENNNGEI
-716 LSSGDGV
+716 A
-723 TSVLYQKGNPDITW
+723 VLFGQKGNPNITW
-737 ETNANLNVGVEFGLW
+737 ETNTNLNIGTEFGFW
-752 DNRLSGS
+752 NNRLSGS
-759 IDVFNRKT
+759 VDFFNRKT
-767 TDMLFELATPIE
+767 SDMLFAFSVPSSL
-779 SGYTTIFTNIG
+779 GYSSYYANVG
-790 DMVNRGL
+790 DMVNRGV
-797 EIELNADLIRT
+797 EVELNADLIRT
-808 KNLVWDFSL
+808 KNVLWSFNL
-817 NMTHYKNKVTHLPE
+817 NLTHVKNEVTYLAPEHKSTTVEGYKGYIDGSYFVGEGLPLY
-831 QFKNNTTADGKHV
+831 TYYL
-844 GRWQDTKFLTEGE
+844 R
-857 SVFSFYV
+857 S
-864 PTYAG
+864 YAG
-869 VDPETGKS
+869 VDPETGAS
-877 LWYTYKTDD
+877 LWYKDVKGDD
-886 AGNKERIKT
+886 GKITRTKT
-895 SDYSVASQEGREMHG
+895 SDYTSATRYLHDS
-910 DALPDV
+910 AIPSV
-916 YGGFGTSL
+916 YGGFSTSVSA
-924 RFYGVDFSIGFTYQL
+924 YGVDFSISFNYQI
-939 GGQVLDQGYRFYMNS
+939 GGKVYDSGYASFMSS
-954 PAGTSTG
+954 PYGTTVG
-961 NNYHHDLLNS
+961 TNYHKDILKA
-971 WTPENSGSNI
+971 WTPENKGSDI
-981 PRFAYNDS
+981 PRLQYGDQYTTS
-989 NQAAVS
+989 VS
-995 DRFLTSAS
+995 DRFLTDAS
-1003 YLNIQNITLGYTL
+1003 YLNISNINVGYTL
-1016 PKRITRKFLVEN
+1016 PSKITQKFGVQK
-1028 LRIYLA
+1028 LRVYLA
-1034 CDNVWY
+1034 CDNVVY

-1045 GLDPRQSINGITNPY
+1045 GLDPRYSFTGATNFSNY
-1060 YYAPIRTFSGG
+1060 SPIRTISGG
-1071 VTVTF
+1071 VTVQF

>member
-1 MVRKIVL
+1 MVRKILL

-63 SAPANGTLV
+63 SAPVNGTLV

-139 TALIGRVAGVQTSST
+139 TALVGRVAGVQTSST
-154 SGDLGTTPSIR
+154 SGDLGKTPSIR

-404 KVGGNMSYAHFSSS
+404 KVGGNMSYAHFSNS

-662 FWSLGAAWIINRESW
+662 FWSVGAAWLLNQENW
-677 FNASWVNMLK
+677 FDAPWVNMLK
-687 VKASYGSQG
+687 LKASYGSQG
-696 NDNLG
+696 NDNIGNYL
-701 SKAESYYRYTDYREI
+701 YTDTYSIENNNGEI
-716 LSSGDGV
+716 A
-723 TSVLYQKGNPDITW
+723 VLFGQKGNPNITW
-737 ETNANLNVGVEFGLW
+737 ETNTNLNIGTEFGFW
-752 DNRLSGS
+752 NNRLSGS
-759 IDVFNRKT
+759 VDFFNRKT
-767 TDMLFELATPIE
+767 SDMLFAFSVPSSL
-779 SGYTTIFTNIG
+779 GYSSYYANVG
-790 DMVNRGL
+790 DMVNRGV
-797 EIELNADLIRT
+797 EVELNADLIRT
-808 KNLVWDFSL
+808 KNVLWSFNL
-817 NMTHYKNKVTHLPE
+817 NLTHVKNEVTYLAPEHKSTTVEGYKGYIDGSYFVGEGLPLY
-831 QFKNNTTADGKHV
+831 TYYL
-844 GRWQDTKFLTEGE
+844 R
-857 SVFSFYV
+857 S
-864 PTYAG
+864 YAG
-869 VDPETGKS
+869 VDPETGAS
-877 LWYTYKTDD
+877 LWYKDVKGDD
-886 AGNKERIKT
+886 GKITRTKT
-895 SDYSVASQEGREMHG
+895 SDYTSATRYLHDS
-910 DALPDV
+910 AIPSV
-916 YGGFGTSL
+916 YGGFSTSVSA
-924 RFYGVDFSIGFTYQL
+924 YGVDFSISFNYQI
-939 GGQVLDQGYRFYMNS
+939 GGKVYDSGYASFMSS
-954 PAGTSTG
+954 PYGTTVG
-961 NNYHHDLLNS
+961 TNYHKDILKA
-971 WTPENSGSNI
+971 WTPENKGSDI
-981 PRFAYNDS
+981 PRLQYGDQYTTS
-989 NQAAVS
+989 VS
-995 DRFLTSAS
+995 DRFLTDAS
-1003 YLNIQNITLGYTL
+1003 YLNISNINVGYTL
-1016 PKRITRKFLVEN
+1016 PSKITQKFGVQK
-1028 LRIYLA
+1028 LRVYLA
-1034 CDNVWY
+1034 CDNVVY

-1045 GLDPRQSINGITNPY
+1045 GLDPRYSFTGATNFSNY
-1060 YYAPIRTFSGG
+1060 SPIRTISGG
-1071 VTVTF
+1071 VTVQF

>member
-1 MVRKIVL
+1 M
-8 SLIAVFVF
+8 F

-63 SAPANGTLV
+63 SAPVNGTLV

-139 TALIGRVAGVQTSST
+139 TALVGRVAGVQTSST
-154 SGDLGTTPSIR
+154 SGDLGKTPSIR

-404 KVGGNMSYAHFSSS
+404 KVGGNMSYAHFSNS

-662 FWSLGAAWIINRESW
+662 FWSVGAAWLLNQENW
-677 FNASWVNMLK
+677 FDAPWVNMLK
-687 VKASYGSQG
+687 LKSSYGSQG
-696 NDNLG
+696 NDNIG
-701 SKAESYYRYTDYREI
+701 YYLYTDTYSIENNNGEI
-716 LSSGDGV
+716 A
-723 TSVLYQKGNPDITW
+723 VLFGQKGNPNITW
-737 ETNANLNVGVEFGLW
+737 ETNTNLNIGTEFGFW
-752 DNRLSGS
+752 NNRLSGS
-759 IDVFNRKT
+759 VDFFNRKT
-767 TDMLFELATPIE
+767 SDMLFAFSVPSSL
-779 SGYTTIFTNIG
+779 GYSSYYANVG
-790 DMVNRGL
+790 DMVNRGV
-797 EIELNADLIRT
+797 EVELNADLIRT
-808 KNLVWDFSL
+808 KNVLWSFNL
-817 NMTHYKNKVTHLPE
+817 NLTHVKNEVTYLAPEHKSTTVEGYKGYIDGSYFVGEGLPLY
-831 QFKNNTTADGKHV
+831 TYYL
-844 GRWQDTKFLTEGE
+844 R
-857 SVFSFYV
+857 S
-864 PTYAG
+864 YAG
-869 VDPETGKS
+869 VDPETGAS
-877 LWYTYKTDD
+877 LWYKDVKGDD
-886 AGNKERIKT
+886 GKITRTKT
-895 SDYSVASQEGREMHG
+895 SDYTSATRYLHDS
-910 DALPDV
+910 AIPSV
-916 YGGFGTSL
+916 YGGFSTSVSA
-924 RFYGVDFSIGFTYQL
+924 YGVDFSISFNYQI
-939 GGQVLDQGYRFYMNS
+939 GGKVYDSGYASFMSS
-954 PAGTSTG
+954 PYGTTVG
-961 NNYHHDLLNS
+961 TNYHKDILKA
-971 WTPENSGSNI
+971 WTPENKGSDI
-981 PRFAYNDS
+981 PRLQYGDQYTTS
-989 NQAAVS
+989 VS
-995 DRFLTSAS
+995 DRFLTDAS
-1003 YLNIQNITLGYTL
+1003 YLNISNINVGYTL
-1016 PKRITRKFLVEN
+1016 PSKITQKFGVQK
-1028 LRIYLA
+1028 LRVYLA
-1034 CDNVWY
+1034 CDNVVY

-1045 GLDPRQSINGITNPY
+1045 GLDPRYSFTGATNFSNY
-1060 YYAPIRTFSGG
+1060 SPIRTISGG
-1071 VTVTF
+1071 VTVQF

>member
-63 SAPANGTLV
+63 SAPVNGTLV

-139 TALIGRVAGVQTSST
+139 TALVGRVAGVQTSST
-154 SGDLGTTPSIR
+154 SGDLGKTPSIR

-404 KVGGNMSYAHFSSS
+404 KVGGNMSYAHFSNS

-537 YGQFAEA
+537 YGQFAKA

-662 FWSLGAAWIINRESW
+662 FWSVGAAWLLNQENW
-677 FNASWVNMLK
+677 FDAPWVNLLK
-687 VKASYGSQG
+687 LKASYGSQG
-696 NDNLG
+696 NDNIG
-701 SKAESYYRYTDYREI
+701 YYLYTDTYSIENNNGEI
-716 LSSGDGV
+716 A
-723 TSVLYQKGNPDITW
+723 VLFGQKGNPNITW
-737 ETNANLNVGVEFGLW
+737 ETNTNLNIGTEFGFW
-752 DNRLSGS
+752 NNRLSGS
-759 IDVFNRKT
+759 VDFFNRKT
-767 TDMLFELATPIE
+767 SDMLFAFSVPSSL
-779 SGYTTIFTNIG
+779 GYSSYYANVG
-790 DMVNRGL
+790 DMVNRGV
-797 EIELNADLIRT
+797 EVELNADLIRT
-808 KNLVWDFSL
+808 KNVLWSFNL
-817 NMTHYKNKVTHLPE
+817 NLTHVKNEVTYLAPEHKSTTVEGYKGYIDGSYFVGEGLPLY
-831 QFKNNTTADGKHV
+831 TYYL
-844 GRWQDTKFLTEGE
+844 R
-857 SVFSFYV
+857 S
-864 PTYAG
+864 YAG
-869 VDPETGKS
+869 VDPETGAS
-877 LWYTYKTDD
+877 LWYKDVKGDD
-886 AGNKERIKT
+886 GKITRTKT
-895 SDYSVASQEGREMHG
+895 SDYTSATRYLHDS
-910 DALPDV
+910 AIPSV
-916 YGGFGTSL
+916 YGGFSTSVSA
-924 RFYGVDFSIGFTYQL
+924 YGVDFSISFNYQI
-939 GGQVLDQGYRFYMNS
+939 GGKVYDSGYASFMSS
-954 PAGTSTG
+954 PYGTTVG
-961 NNYHHDLLNS
+961 TNYHKDILKA
-971 WTPENSGSNI
+971 WTPENKGSDI
-981 PRFAYNDS
+981 PRLQYGDQYTTS
-989 NQAAVS
+989 VS
-995 DRFLTSAS
+995 DRFLTDAS
-1003 YLNIQNITLGYTL
+1003 YLNISNINVGYTL
-1016 PKRITRKFLVEN
+1016 PSKITQKFGVQK
-1028 LRIYLA
+1028 LRVYLA
-1034 CDNVWY
+1034 CDNVVY

-1045 GLDPRQSINGITNPY
+1045 GLDPRYSFTGATNFSNY
-1060 YYAPIRTFSGG
+1060 SPIRTISGG
-1071 VTVTF
+1071 VTVQF

>member
-63 SAPANGTLV
+63 SAPVNGTLV

-139 TALIGRVAGVQTSST
+139 TALVGRVAGVQTSST
-154 SGDLGTTPSIR
+154 SGDLGKTPSIR

-404 KVGGNMSYAHFSSS
+404 KVGGNMSYAHFSNS

-662 FWSLGAAWIINRESW
+662 FWSVGAAWLLNQENW
-677 FNASWVNMLK
+677 FDAPWVNMLK
-687 VKASYGSQG
+687 LKASYGSQG
-696 NDNLG
+696 NDNIGNYL
-701 SKAESYYRYTDYREI
+701 YTDTYSIENNNGEI
-716 LSSGDGV
+716 A
-723 TSVLYQKGNPDITW
+723 VLFGQKGNPNITW
-737 ETNANLNVGVEFGLW
+737 ETNTNLNIGTEFGFW
-752 DNRLSGS
+752 NNRLSGS
-759 IDVFNRKT
+759 VDFFNRKT
-767 TDMLFELATPIE
+767 SDMLFAFSVPSSL
-779 SGYTTIFTNIG
+779 GYSSYYANVG
-790 DMVNRGL
+790 DMVNRGV
-797 EIELNADLIRT
+797 EVELNADLIRT
-808 KNLVWDFSL
+808 KNVLWSFNL
-817 NMTHYKNKVTHLPE
+817 NLTHVKNEVTYLAPEHKSTTVEGYKGYIDGSYFVGEGLPLY
-831 QFKNNTTADGKHV
+831 TYYL
-844 GRWQDTKFLTEGE
+844 R
-857 SVFSFYV
+857 S
-864 PTYAG
+864 YAG
-869 VDPETGKS
+869 VYPETGAS
-877 LWYTYKTDD
+877 LWYKDVKGDD
-886 AGNKERIKT
+886 GKITRTKT
-895 SDYSVASQEGREMHG
+895 SDYTSATRYLHDS
-910 DALPDV
+910 AIPSV
-916 YGGFGTSL
+916 YGGFSTSVSA
-924 RFYGVDFSIGFTYQL
+924 YGVDFSISFNYQI
-939 GGQVLDQGYRFYMNS
+939 GGKVYDSGYASFMSS
-954 PAGTSTG
+954 PYGTTVG
-961 NNYHHDLLNS
+961 TNYHKDILKA
-971 WTPENSGSNI
+971 WTPENKGSDI
-981 PRFAYNDS
+981 PRLQYGDQYTTS
-989 NQAAVS
+989 VS
-995 DRFLTSAS
+995 DRFLTDAS
-1003 YLNIQNITLGYTL
+1003 YLNISNINVGYTL
-1016 PKRITRKFLVEN
+1016 PSKITQKFGVQK
-1028 LRIYLA
+1028 LRVYLA
-1034 CDNVWY
+1034 CDNVVY

-1045 GLDPRQSINGITNPY
+1045 GLDPRYSFTGATNFSNY
-1060 YYAPIRTFSGG
+1060 SPIRTISGG
-1071 VTVTF
+1071 VTVQF

>member
-63 SAPANGTLV
+63 SAPVNGTLV

-139 TALIGRVAGVQTSST
+139 TALVGRVAGVQTSST
-154 SGDLGTTPSIR
+154 SGDLGKTPSIR

-404 KVGGNMSYAHFSSS
+404 KVGGNMSYAHFSNS

-662 FWSLGAAWIINRESW
+662 FWSVGAAWLLNQENW
-677 FNASWVNMLK
+677 FDAPWVNMLK
-687 VKASYGSQG
+687 LKASYGSQG
-696 NDNLG
+696 NDNIGNYL
-701 SKAESYYRYTDYREI
+701 YTDTYSIENNNGEI
-716 LSSGDGV
+716 A
-723 TSVLYQKGNPDITW
+723 VLFGQKGNPNITW
-737 ETNANLNVGVEFGLW
+737 ETNTNLNIGTEFGFW
-752 DNRLSGS
+752 NNRLSGS
-759 IDVFNRKT
+759 VDFFNRKT
-767 TDMLFELATPIE
+767 SDMLFAFSVPSSL
-779 SGYTTIFTNIG
+779 GYSSYYANVG
-790 DMVNRGL
+790 DMVNRGV
-797 EIELNADLIRT
+797 EVELNADLIRT
-808 KNLVWDFSL
+808 KNVLWSFNL
-817 NMTHYKNKVTHLPE
+817 NLTHVKNEVTYLAPEHKSTTVEGYKGYIDGSYFVGEGLPLY
-831 QFKNNTTADGKHV
+831 TYYL
-844 GRWQDTKFLTEGE
+844 R
-857 SVFSFYV
+857 S
-864 PTYAG
+864 YAG
-869 VDPETGKS
+869 VDPETGAS
-877 LWYTYKTDD
+877 LWYKDVKGDDGKITRTKTLDY
-886 AGNKERIKT
+886 T
-895 SDYSVASQEGREMHG
+895 SATRYLHDSAIPS
-910 DALPDV
+910 V
-916 YGGFGTSL
+916 YGGFSTSVSA
-924 RFYGVDFSIGFTYQL
+924 YGVDFSISFNYQI
-939 GGQVLDQGYRFYMNS
+939 GGKVYDSGYASFMSS
-954 PAGTSTG
+954 PYGTTVG
-961 NNYHHDLLNS
+961 TNYHKDILKA
-971 WTPENSGSNI
+971 WTPENKGSDI
-981 PRFAYNDS
+981 PRLQYGDQYTTS
-989 NQAAVS
+989 VS
-995 DRFLTSAS
+995 DRFLTDAS
-1003 YLNIQNITLGYTL
+1003 YLNISNINVGYTL
-1016 PKRITRKFLVEN
+1016 PSKITQKFGVQK
-1028 LRIYLA
+1028 LRVYLA
-1034 CDNVWY
+1034 CDNVVY

-1045 GLDPRQSINGITNPY
+1045 GLDPRYSFTGATNFSNY
-1060 YYAPIRTFSGG
+1060 SPIRTISGG
-1071 VTVTF
+1071 VTVQF

>member
-63 SAPANGTLV
+63 SAPVNGTLV

-139 TALIGRVAGVQTSST
+139 TALVGRVAGVQTSST
-154 SGDLGTTPSIR
+154 SGDLGKTPSIR

-404 KVGGNMSYAHFSSS
+404 KVGGNMSYAHFSNS

-496 EGNAFSGSGFVDIS
+496 EGNAF
-510 LYKGLKLTV
+510 
-519 NGSTNID
+519 
-526 ETRTTYLNNQY
+526 
-537 YGQFAEA
+537 
-544 GGTISK
+544 
-550 YHTRDIAY
+550 
-558 NLQQI
+558 
-563 LNYNETFGK
+563 
-572 HNVGLM
+572 
-578 VGHEYYQKKYYYLS
+578 
-592 GTKSKLFSYDNEEL
+592 
-606 GGAVVDGAGAHS
+606 
-618 YIDDYNSEGYFMR
+618 R
-631 AQYDY
+631 A
-636 AGRYFVSGSYRRDA
+636 AA
-650 SSRFHPDHRWGN
+650 SWTSRF
-662 FWSLGAAWIINRESW
+662 
-677 FNASWVNMLK
+677 
-687 VKASYGSQG
+687 
-696 NDNLG
+696 
-701 SKAESYYRYTDYREI
+701 T
-716 LSSGDGV
+716 
-723 TSVLYQKGNPDITW
+723 
-737 ETNANLNVGVEFGLW
+737 
-752 DNRLSGS
+752 
-759 IDVFNRKT
+759 
-767 TDMLFELATPIE
+767 
-779 SGYTTIFTNIG
+779 
-790 DMVNRGL
+790 RG
-797 EIELNADLIRT
+797 
-808 KNLVWDFSL
+808 
-817 NMTHYKNKVTHLPE
+817 
-831 QFKNNTTADGKHV
+831 
-844 GRWQDTKFLTEGE
+844 
-857 SVFSFYV
+857 
-864 PTYAG
+864 
-869 VDPETGKS
+869 
-877 LWYTYKTDD
+877 
-886 AGNKERIKT
+886 
-895 SDYSVASQEGREMHG
+895 
-910 DALPDV
+910 
-916 YGGFGTSL
+916 
-924 RFYGVDFSIGFTYQL
+924 
-939 GGQVLDQGYRFYMNS
+939 
-954 PAGTSTG
+954 
-961 NNYHHDLLNS
+961 
-971 WTPENSGSNI
+971 
-981 PRFAYNDS
+981 
-989 NQAAVS
+989 
-995 DRFLTSAS
+995 
-1003 YLNIQNITLGYTL
+1003 
-1016 PKRITRKFLVEN
+1016 
-1028 LRIYLA
+1028 
-1034 CDNVWY
+1034 
-1040 WSKRQ
+1040 
-1045 GLDPRQSINGITNPY
+1045 
-1060 YYAPIRTFSGG
+1060 
-1071 VTVTF
+1071 

>member
-63 SAPANGTLV
+63 SAPVNGTLV

-139 TALIGRVAGVQTSST
+139 TALVGRVAGVQTSST
-154 SGDLGTTPSIR
+154 SGDLGKTPSIR

-404 KVGGNMSYAHFSSS
+404 KVGGNMSYAHFSNS

-662 FWSLGAAWIINRESW
+662 FWSVGAAWLLNQENW
-677 FNASWVNMLK
+677 FDAPWVNMLK
-687 VKASYGSQG
+687 LKASYGSQG
-696 NDNLG
+696 NDNIGNYL
-701 SKAESYYRYTDYREI
+701 YTDTYSIENNNGEI
-716 LSSGDGV
+716 A
-723 TSVLYQKGNPDITW
+723 VLFGQKGNPNITW
-737 ETNANLNVGVEFGLW
+737 ETNTNLNIGTEFGFW
-752 DNRLSGS
+752 NNRLSGS
-759 IDVFNRKT
+759 VDFFNRKT
-767 TDMLFELATPIE
+767 SDMLFAFSVPSSL
-779 SGYTTIFTNIG
+779 GYSSYYANVG
-790 DMVNRGL
+790 DMVNRGV
-797 EIELNADLIRT
+797 EVELNADLIRT
-808 KNLVWDFSL
+808 KNVLWSFNL
-817 NMTHYKNKVTHLPE
+817 NLTHVKNEVTYLAPEHKSTTVEGYKGYIDGSYFVGERLPLY
-831 QFKNNTTADGKHV
+831 TYYL
-844 GRWQDTKFLTEGE
+844 R
-857 SVFSFYV
+857 S
-864 PTYAG
+864 YAG
-869 VDPETGKS
+869 VDPETGAS
-877 LWYTYKTDD
+877 LWYKDVKGDD
-886 AGNKERIKT
+886 GKITRTKT
-895 SDYSVASQEGREMHG
+895 SDYTSATRYLHDS
-910 DALPDV
+910 AIPSV
-916 YGGFGTSL
+916 YGGFSTSVSA
-924 RFYGVDFSIGFTYQL
+924 YGVDFSISFNYQI
-939 GGQVLDQGYRFYMNS
+939 GGKVYDSGYASFMSS
-954 PAGTSTG
+954 PYGTTVG
-961 NNYHHDLLNS
+961 TNYHKDILKA
-971 WTPENSGSNI
+971 WTPENKGSDI
-981 PRFAYNDS
+981 PRLQYGDQYTTS
-989 NQAAVS
+989 VS
-995 DRFLTSAS
+995 DRFLTDAS
-1003 YLNIQNITLGYTL
+1003 YLNISNINVGYTL
-1016 PKRITRKFLVEN
+1016 PSKITQKFGVQK
-1028 LRIYLA
+1028 LRVYLA
-1034 CDNVWY
+1034 CDNVVY

-1045 GLDPRQSINGITNPY
+1045 GLDPRYSFTGATNFSNY
-1060 YYAPIRTFSGG
+1060 SPIRTISGG
-1071 VTVTF
+1071 VTVQF

>member
-63 SAPANGTLV
+63 SAPVNGTLV

-139 TALIGRVAGVQTSST
+139 TALVGRVAGVQTSST
-154 SGDLGTTPSIR
+154 SGDLGKTPSIR

-404 KVGGNMSYAHFSSS
+404 KVGGNMSYAHFSNS

-662 FWSLGAAWIINRESW
+662 FWSVGAAWLLNQENW
-677 FNASWVNMLK
+677 FDAPWVNMLK
-687 VKASYGSQG
+687 LKASYGSQG
-696 NDNLG
+696 NDNIGNYL
-701 SKAESYYRYTDYREI
+701 YTDTYSIENNNGEI
-716 LSSGDGV
+716 A
-723 TSVLYQKGNPDITW
+723 VLFGQKGNPNITW
-737 ETNANLNVGVEFGLW
+737 ETNTNLNIGTEFGFW
-752 DNRLSGS
+752 NNRLSGS
-759 IDVFNRKT
+759 VDFFNRKT
-767 TDMLFELATPIE
+767 SDMLFAFSVPSSL
-779 SGYTTIFTNIG
+779 GYSSYYANVG
-790 DMVNRGL
+790 DMVNRGV
-797 EIELNADLIRT
+797 EVELNADLIRT
-808 KNLVWDFSL
+808 KNVLWSINL
-817 NMTHYKNKVTHLPE
+817 NLTHMKNEVTYLAPEHKSTTVEGYKGYIDGSYFVGEGLPLY
-831 QFKNNTTADGKHV
+831 TYYL
-844 GRWQDTKFLTEGE
+844 R
-857 SVFSFYV
+857 S
-864 PTYAG
+864 YAG
-869 VDPETGKS
+869 VDPETGAS
-877 LWYTYKTDD
+877 LWYKDVKGDD
-886 AGNKERIKT
+886 GKITRTKT
-895 SDYSVASQEGREMHG
+895 SDYTSATRYLHDS
-910 DALPDV
+910 AIPSV
-916 YGGFGTSL
+916 YGGFSTSVSA
-924 RFYGVDFSIGFTYQL
+924 YGVDFSISFNYQI
-939 GGQVLDQGYRFYMNS
+939 GGKVYDSGYASFMSS
-954 PAGTSTG
+954 PYGTTVG
-961 NNYHHDLLNS
+961 TNYHKDILKA
-971 WTPENSGSNI
+971 WTPENKGSDI
-981 PRFAYNDS
+981 PRLQYGDQYTTS
-989 NQAAVS
+989 VS
-995 DRFLTSAS
+995 DRFLTDAS
-1003 YLNIQNITLGYTL
+1003 YLNISNINVGYTL
-1016 PKRITRKFLVEN
+1016 PSKITQKFGVQK
-1028 LRIYLA
+1028 LRVYLA
-1034 CDNVWY
+1034 CDNVVY

-1045 GLDPRQSINGITNPY
+1045 GLDPRYSFTGATNFSNY
-1060 YYAPIRTFSGG
+1060 SPIRTISGG
-1071 VTVTF
+1071 VTVQF

>member
-40 GATVIVDGTSLG
+40 GATVIVDGTSLA

-63 SAPANGTLV
+63 SAPVNGTLV

-130 AKVQTSNVA
+130 SKVQTSNVA
-139 TALIGRVAGVQTSST
+139 TALVGRVAGVQTSST
-154 SGDLGTTPSIR
+154 SGDLGKTPSIR

-424 GSASSTANIFAFS
+424 GSDSSTANIFAFS
-437 AQMPPIYPVYIRDGS
+437 SQMPPIYPVYIRDGS

-662 FWSLGAAWIINRESW
+662 FWSVGAAWLLNQENW
-677 FNASWVNMLK
+677 FDAPWVNMLK
-687 VKASYGSQG
+687 LKASYGSQG
-696 NDNLG
+696 NDNIG
-701 SKAESYYRYTDYREI
+701 YYLYTDTYSIENNNGEI
-716 LSSGDGV
+716 A
-723 TSVLYQKGNPDITW
+723 VLFGQKGNPNITW
-737 ETNANLNVGVEFGLW
+737 ETNTNLNIGTEFGFW
-752 DNRLSGS
+752 NNRLSGS
-759 IDVFNRKT
+759 VDFFNRKT
-767 TDMLFELATPIE
+767 SDMLFAFSVPSSL
-779 SGYTTIFTNIG
+779 GYSSYYANVG
-790 DMVNRGL
+790 DMVNRGV
-797 EIELNADLIRT
+797 EVELNADLIRT
-808 KNLVWDFSL
+808 KNVLWSFNL
-817 NMTHYKNKVTHLPE
+817 NLTHVKNEVTYLAPEHKSTTVEGYKGYIDGSYFVGEGLPLY
-831 QFKNNTTADGKHV
+831 TYYL
-844 GRWQDTKFLTEGE
+844 R
-857 SVFSFYV
+857 S
-864 PTYAG
+864 YAG
-869 VDPETGKS
+869 VDPETGAS
-877 LWYTYKTDD
+877 LWYKDVKGDD
-886 AGNKERIKT
+886 GKITRTKT
-895 SDYSVASQEGREMHG
+895 SDYTSATRYLHDS
-910 DALPDV
+910 AIPSV
-916 YGGFGTSL
+916 YGGFSTSVSA
-924 RFYGVDFSIGFTYQL
+924 YGVDFSISFNYQI
-939 GGQVLDQGYRFYMNS
+939 GGKVYDSGYASFMSS
-954 PAGTSTG
+954 PYGTTVG
-961 NNYHHDLLNS
+961 TNYHKDILKA
-971 WTPENSGSNI
+971 WTPENKGSDI
-981 PRFAYNDS
+981 PRLQYGDQYTTS
-989 NQAAVS
+989 VS
-995 DRFLTSAS
+995 DRFLTDAS
-1003 YLNIQNITLGYTL
+1003 YLNISNINVGYTL
-1016 PKRITRKFLVEN
+1016 PSKITQKFGVQK
-1028 LRIYLA
+1028 LRVYLA
-1034 CDNVWY
+1034 CDNVVY

-1045 GLDPRQSINGITNPY
+1045 GLDPRYSFTGATNFSNY
-1060 YYAPIRTFSGG
+1060 SPIRTISGG
-1071 VTVTF
+1071 VTVQF

>member
-63 SAPANGTLV
+63 SAPVNGTLV

-139 TALIGRVAGVQTSST
+139 TALVGRVAGVQTSST
-154 SGDLGTTPSIR
+154 SGDLGKTPSIR

-404 KVGGNMSYAHFSSS
+404 KVGGNMSYAHFSNS

-650 SSRFHPDHRWGN
+650 ASRFHPDHRWGN
-662 FWSLGAAWIINRESW
+662 FWSVGAAWLLNQENW
-677 FNASWVNMLK
+677 FDAPWVNMLK
-687 VKASYGSQG
+687 LKASYGSQG
-696 NDNLG
+696 NDNIGNYL
-701 SKAESYYRYTDYREI
+701 YTDTYSIENNNGEI
-716 LSSGDGV
+716 A
-723 TSVLYQKGNPDITW
+723 VLFGQKGNPNITW
-737 ETNANLNVGVEFGLW
+737 ETNTNLNIGTEFGFW
-752 DNRLSGS
+752 NNRLSGS
-759 IDVFNRKT
+759 VDFFNRKT
-767 TDMLFELATPIE
+767 SDMLFAFSVPSSL
-779 SGYTTIFTNIG
+779 GYSSYYANVG
-790 DMVNRGL
+790 DMVNRGV
-797 EIELNADLIRT
+797 EVELNADLIRT
-808 KNLVWDFSL
+808 KNVLWSFNL
-817 NMTHYKNKVTHLPE
+817 NLTHVKNEVTYLAPEHKSTTVEGYKGYIDGSYFVGEGLPLY
-831 QFKNNTTADGKHV
+831 TYYL
-844 GRWQDTKFLTEGE
+844 R
-857 SVFSFYV
+857 S
-864 PTYAG
+864 YAG
-869 VDPETGKS
+869 VDPETGAS
-877 LWYTYKTDD
+877 LWYKDVKGDD
-886 AGNKERIKT
+886 GKITRTKT
-895 SDYSVASQEGREMHG
+895 SDYTSATRYLHDS
-910 DALPDV
+910 AIPSV
-916 YGGFGTSL
+916 YGGFSTSVSA
-924 RFYGVDFSIGFTYQL
+924 YGVDFSISFNYQI
-939 GGQVLDQGYRFYMNS
+939 GGKVYDSGYASFMSS
-954 PAGTSTG
+954 PYGTTVG
-961 NNYHHDLLNS
+961 TNYHKDILKA
-971 WTPENSGSNI
+971 WTPENKGSDI
-981 PRFAYNDS
+981 PRLQYGDQYTTS
-989 NQAAVS
+989 VS
-995 DRFLTSAS
+995 DRFLTDAS
-1003 YLNIQNITLGYTL
+1003 YLNISNINVGYTL
-1016 PKRITRKFLVEN
+1016 PSKITQKFGVQK
-1028 LRIYLA
+1028 LRVYLA
-1034 CDNVWY
+1034 CDNVVY

-1045 GLDPRQSINGITNPY
+1045 GLDPRYSFTGATNFSNY
-1060 YYAPIRTFSGG
+1060 SPIRTISGG
-1071 VTVTF
+1071 VTVQF

>member
-63 SAPANGTLV
+63 SAPVNGTLV

-139 TALIGRVAGVQTSST
+139 TALVGRVAGVQTSST
-154 SGDLGTTPSIR
+154 SGDLGKTPSIR

-404 KVGGNMSYAHFSSS
+404 KVGGNMSYAHFSNS

-572 HNVGLM
+572 HNVGLV

-662 FWSLGAAWIINRESW
+662 FWSVGAAWLLNQENW
-677 FNASWVNMLK
+677 FDAPWVNMLK
-687 VKASYGSQG
+687 LKASYGSQG
-696 NDNLG
+696 NDNIGNYL
-701 SKAESYYRYTDYREI
+701 YTDTYSIENNNGEI
-716 LSSGDGV
+716 A
-723 TSVLYQKGNPDITW
+723 VLFGQKGNPNITW
-737 ETNANLNVGVEFGLW
+737 ETNTNLNIGTEFGFW
-752 DNRLSGS
+752 NNRLSGS
-759 IDVFNRKT
+759 VDFFNRKT
-767 TDMLFELATPIE
+767 SDMLFAFSVPSSL
-779 SGYTTIFTNIG
+779 GYSSYYANVG
-790 DMVNRGL
+790 DMVNRGV
-797 EIELNADLIRT
+797 EVELNADLIRT
-808 KNLVWDFSL
+808 KNVLWSFNL
-817 NMTHYKNKVTHLPE
+817 NLTHVKNEVTYLAPEHKSTTVEGYKGYIDGSYFVGEGLPLY
-831 QFKNNTTADGKHV
+831 TYYL
-844 GRWQDTKFLTEGE
+844 R
-857 SVFSFYV
+857 S
-864 PTYAG
+864 YAG
-869 VDPETGKS
+869 VDPETGAS
-877 LWYTYKTDD
+877 LWYKDVKGDD
-886 AGNKERIKT
+886 GKITRTKT
-895 SDYSVASQEGREMHG
+895 SDYTSATRYLHDS
-910 DALPDV
+910 AIPSV
-916 YGGFGTSL
+916 YGGFSTSVSA
-924 RFYGVDFSIGFTYQL
+924 YGVDFSISFNYQI
-939 GGQVLDQGYRFYMNS
+939 GGKVYDSGYASFMSS
-954 PAGTSTG
+954 PYGTTVG
-961 NNYHHDLLNS
+961 TNYHKDILKA
-971 WTPENSGSNI
+971 WTPENKGSDI
-981 PRFAYNDS
+981 PRLQYGDQYTTS
-989 NQAAVS
+989 VS
-995 DRFLTSAS
+995 DRFLTDAS
-1003 YLNIQNITLGYTL
+1003 YLNISNINVGYTL
-1016 PKRITRKFLVEN
+1016 PSKITQKFGVQK
-1028 LRIYLA
+1028 LRVYLA
-1034 CDNVWY
+1034 CDNVVY

-1045 GLDPRQSINGITNPY
+1045 GLDPRYSFTGATNFSNY
-1060 YYAPIRTFSGG
+1060 SPIRTISGG
-1071 VTVTF
+1071 VTVQF

>member
-63 SAPANGTLV
+63 SAPVNGTLV

-139 TALIGRVAGVQTSST
+139 TALVGRVAGVQTSST
-154 SGDLGTTPSIR
+154 SGDLGKTPSIR

-404 KVGGNMSYAHFSSS
+404 KVGGNMSYAHFSNS

-662 FWSLGAAWIINRESW
+662 FWSVGAAWLLNQENW
-677 FNASWVNMLK
+677 FDAPWVNMLK
-687 VKASYGSQG
+687 LKASYGSQG
-696 NDNLG
+696 NDNIG
-701 SKAESYYRYTDYREI
+701 YYLYTDTYSIENNNGEI
-716 LSSGDGV
+716 A
-723 TSVLYQKGNPDITW
+723 VLFGQKGNPNITW
-737 ETNANLNVGVEFGLW
+737 ETNTNLNIGTEFGFW
-752 DNRLSGS
+752 NNRLSGS
-759 IDVFNRKT
+759 VDFFNRKT
-767 TDMLFELATPIE
+767 SDMLFAFSVPSSL
-779 SGYTTIFTNIG
+779 GYSSYYANVG
-790 DMVNRGL
+790 DMVNRGV
-797 EIELNADLIRT
+797 EVELNADLIRT
-808 KNLVWDFSL
+808 KNVLWSFNL
-817 NMTHYKNKVTHLPE
+817 NLTHVKNEVTYLAPEHKSTTVEGYKGYIDGSYFVGEGLPLY
-831 QFKNNTTADGKHV
+831 TYYL
-844 GRWQDTKFLTEGE
+844 R
-857 SVFSFYV
+857 S
-864 PTYAG
+864 YAG
-869 VDPETGKS
+869 VDPETGAS
-877 LWYTYKTDD
+877 LWYKDVKGDD
-886 AGNKERIKT
+886 GKITRTKT
-895 SDYSVASQEGREMHG
+895 SDYTSATRYLHDS
-910 DALPDV
+910 AIPSV
-916 YGGFGTSL
+916 YGGFSTSVSA
-924 RFYGVDFSIGFTYQL
+924 YGVDFSISFNYQI
-939 GGQVLDQGYRFYMNS
+939 GGKVYDSGYASFMSS
-954 PAGTSTG
+954 PYGTTVG
-961 NNYHHDLLNS
+961 TNYHKDILKA
-971 WTPENSGSNI
+971 WTPENKGSDI
-981 PRFAYNDS
+981 PRLQYGDQYTTS
-989 NQAAVS
+989 VS
-995 DRFLTSAS
+995 DRFLTDAS
-1003 YLNIQNITLGYTL
+1003 YLNLSNINVGYTL
-1016 PKRITRKFLVEN
+1016 PSKITQKFGVQK
-1028 LRIYLA
+1028 LRVYLA
-1034 CDNVWY
+1034 CDNVVY

-1045 GLDPRQSINGITNPY
+1045 GLDPRYSFTGATNFSNY
-1060 YYAPIRTFSGG
+1060 SPIRTISGG
-1071 VTVTF
+1071 VTVQF

>member
-63 SAPANGTLV
+63 SAPVNGTLV

-139 TALIGRVAGVQTSST
+139 TALVGRVAGVQTSST
-154 SGDLGTTPSIR
+154 SGDLGKTPSIR

-404 KVGGNMSYAHFSSS
+404 KVGGNMSYAHFSNS

-437 AQMPPIYPVYIRDGS
+437 SQMPPIYPVYIRDGS

-537 YGQFAEA
+537 SPRRAVRFRSTTPA
-544 GGTISK
+544 TSP
-550 YHTRDIAY
+550 T
-558 NLQQI
+558 
-563 LNYNETFGK
+563 TF
-572 HNVGLM
+572 
-578 VGHEYYQKKYYYLS
+578 
-592 GTKSKLFSYDNEEL
+592 
-606 GGAVVDGAGAHS
+606 
-618 YIDDYNSEGYFMR
+618 
-631 AQYDY
+631 
-636 AGRYFVSGSYRRDA
+636 
-650 SSRFHPDHRWGN
+650 SRF
-662 FWSLGAAWIINRESW
+662 
-677 FNASWVNMLK
+677 
-687 VKASYGSQG
+687 
-696 NDNLG
+696 
-701 SKAESYYRYTDYREI
+701 
-716 LSSGDGV
+716 
-723 TSVLYQKGNPDITW
+723 
-737 ETNANLNVGVEFGLW
+737 
-752 DNRLSGS
+752 
-759 IDVFNRKT
+759 
-767 TDMLFELATPIE
+767 
-779 SGYTTIFTNIG
+779 
-790 DMVNRGL
+790 
-797 EIELNADLIRT
+797 
-808 KNLVWDFSL
+808 
-817 NMTHYKNKVTHLPE
+817 
-831 QFKNNTTADGKHV
+831 
-844 GRWQDTKFLTEGE
+844 
-857 SVFSFYV
+857 
-864 PTYAG
+864 
-869 VDPETGKS
+869 
-877 LWYTYKTDD
+877 
-886 AGNKERIKT
+886 
-895 SDYSVASQEGREMHG
+895 
-910 DALPDV
+910 
-916 YGGFGTSL
+916 
-924 RFYGVDFSIGFTYQL
+924 
-939 GGQVLDQGYRFYMNS
+939 
-954 PAGTSTG
+954 
-961 NNYHHDLLNS
+961 
-971 WTPENSGSNI
+971 
-981 PRFAYNDS
+981 
-989 NQAAVS
+989 
-995 DRFLTSAS
+995 
-1003 YLNIQNITLGYTL
+1003 
-1016 PKRITRKFLVEN
+1016 
-1028 LRIYLA
+1028 
-1034 CDNVWY
+1034 
-1040 WSKRQ
+1040 
-1045 GLDPRQSINGITNPY
+1045 
-1060 YYAPIRTFSGG
+1060 
-1071 VTVTF
+1071 

>member
-63 SAPANGTLV
+63 SAPVNGTLV

-139 TALIGRVAGVQTSST
+139 TALVGRVAGVQTSST
-154 SGDLGTTPSIR
+154 SGDLGKPPSIR

-404 KVGGNMSYAHFSSS
+404 KVGGNMSYAHFSNS

-662 FWSLGAAWIINRESW
+662 FWSVGAAWLLNQENW
-677 FNASWVNMLK
+677 FDAPWVNMLK
-687 VKASYGSQG
+687 LKASYGSQG
-696 NDNLG
+696 NDNIGNYL
-701 SKAESYYRYTDYREI
+701 YTDTYSIENNNGEI
-716 LSSGDGV
+716 A
-723 TSVLYQKGNPDITW
+723 VLFGQKGNPNITW
-737 ETNANLNVGVEFGLW
+737 ETNTNLNIGTEFGFW
-752 DNRLSGS
+752 NNRLSGS
-759 IDVFNRKT
+759 VDFFNRKT
-767 TDMLFELATPIE
+767 SDMLFAFSVPSSL
-779 SGYTTIFTNIG
+779 GYSSYYANVG
-790 DMVNRGL
+790 DMVNRGV
-797 EIELNADLIRT
+797 EVELNADLIRT
-808 KNLVWDFSL
+808 KNVLWSFNL
-817 NMTHYKNKVTHLPE
+817 NLTHVKNEVTYLAPEHKSTTVEGYKGYIDGSYFVGEGLPLY
-831 QFKNNTTADGKHV
+831 TYYL
-844 GRWQDTKFLTEGE
+844 R
-857 SVFSFYV
+857 S
-864 PTYAG
+864 YAG
-869 VDPETGKS
+869 VDPETGAS
-877 LWYTYKTDD
+877 LWYKDVKGDD
-886 AGNKERIKT
+886 GKITRTKT
-895 SDYSVASQEGREMHG
+895 SDYTSATRYLHDS
-910 DALPDV
+910 AIPSV
-916 YGGFGTSL
+916 YGGFSTSVSA
-924 RFYGVDFSIGFTYQL
+924 YGVDFSISFNYQI
-939 GGQVLDQGYRFYMNS
+939 GGKVYDSGYASFMSS
-954 PAGTSTG
+954 PYGTTVG
-961 NNYHHDLLNS
+961 TNYHKDILKA
-971 WTPENSGSNI
+971 WTPENKGSDI
-981 PRFAYNDS
+981 PRLQYGDQYTTS
-989 NQAAVS
+989 VS
-995 DRFLTSAS
+995 DRFLTDAS
-1003 YLNIQNITLGYTL
+1003 YLNISNINVGYTL
-1016 PKRITRKFLVEN
+1016 PSKITQKFGVQK
-1028 LRIYLA
+1028 LRVYLA
-1034 CDNVWY
+1034 CDNVVY

-1045 GLDPRQSINGITNPY
+1045 GLDPRYSFTGATNFSNY
-1060 YYAPIRTFSGG
+1060 SPIRTISGG
-1071 VTVTF
+1071 VTVQF

>member
-63 SAPANGTLV
+63 SAPVNGTLV

-139 TALIGRVAGVQTSST
+139 TALVGRVAGVQTSST
-154 SGDLGTTPSIR
+154 SGDLGKTPSIR

-404 KVGGNMSYAHFSSS
+404 KVGGNMSYAHFS

-662 FWSLGAAWIINRESW
+662 FWSVGAAWLLNQENW
-677 FNASWVNMLK
+677 FDAPWVNMLK
-687 VKASYGSQG
+687 LKASYGSQG
-696 NDNLG
+696 NDNIGNYL
-701 SKAESYYRYTDYREI
+701 YTDTYSIENNNGEI
-716 LSSGDGV
+716 A
-723 TSVLYQKGNPDITW
+723 VLFGQKGNPNITW
-737 ETNANLNVGVEFGLW
+737 ETNTNLNIGTEFGFW
-752 DNRLSGS
+752 NNRLSGS
-759 IDVFNRKT
+759 VDFFNRKT
-767 TDMLFELATPIE
+767 SDMLFAFSVPSSL
-779 SGYTTIFTNIG
+779 GYSSYYANVG
-790 DMVNRGL
+790 DMVNRGV
-797 EIELNADLIRT
+797 EVELNADLIRT
-808 KNLVWDFSL
+808 KNVLWSFNL
-817 NMTHYKNKVTHLPE
+817 NLTHVKNEVTYLAPEHKSTTVEGYKGYIDGSYFVGEGLPLY
-831 QFKNNTTADGKHV
+831 TYYL
-844 GRWQDTKFLTEGE
+844 R
-857 SVFSFYV
+857 S
-864 PTYAG
+864 YAG
-869 VDPETGKS
+869 VDPETGAS
-877 LWYTYKTDD
+877 LWYKDVKGDD
-886 AGNKERIKT
+886 GKITRTKT
-895 SDYSVASQEGREMHG
+895 SDYTSATRYLHDS
-910 DALPDV
+910 AIPSV
-916 YGGFGTSL
+916 YGGFSTSVSA
-924 RFYGVDFSIGFTYQL
+924 YGVDFSISFNYQI
-939 GGQVLDQGYRFYMNS
+939 GGKVYDSGYASFMSS
-954 PAGTSTG
+954 PYGTTVG
-961 NNYHHDLLNS
+961 TNYHKDILKA
-971 WTPENSGSNI
+971 WTPENKGSDI
-981 PRFAYNDS
+981 PRLQYGDQYTTS
-989 NQAAVS
+989 VS
-995 DRFLTSAS
+995 DRFLTDAS
-1003 YLNIQNITLGYTL
+1003 YLNISNINVGYTL
-1016 PKRITRKFLVEN
+1016 PSKITQKFGVQK
-1028 LRIYLA
+1028 LRVYLA
-1034 CDNVWY
+1034 CDNVVY

-1045 GLDPRQSINGITNPY
+1045 GLDPRYSFTGATNFSNY
-1060 YYAPIRTFSGG
+1060 SPIRTISGG
-1071 VTVTF
+1071 VTVQF

>member
-63 SAPANGTLV
+63 SAPVNGTLV

-139 TALIGRVAGVQTSST
+139 TALVGRVAGVQTSST
-154 SGDLGTTPSIR
+154 SGDLGKTPSIR

-282 AYALASSGLTS
+282 AYARASSGLTS

-404 KVGGNMSYAHFSSS
+404 KVGGNMSYAHFSNS

-437 AQMPPIYPVYIRDGS
+437 SQMPPIYPVYIRDGS

-662 FWSLGAAWIINRESW
+662 FWSVGAAWLLNQENW
-677 FNASWVNMLK
+677 FDAPWVNMLK
-687 VKASYGSQG
+687 LKASYGSQG
-696 NDNLG
+696 NDNIGNYL
-701 SKAESYYRYTDYREI
+701 YTDTYSIENNNGEI
-716 LSSGDGV
+716 A
-723 TSVLYQKGNPDITW
+723 VLFGQKGNPNITW
-737 ETNANLNVGVEFGLW
+737 ETNTNLNIGTEFGFW
-752 DNRLSGS
+752 NNRLSGS
-759 IDVFNRKT
+759 VDFFNRKT
-767 TDMLFELATPIE
+767 SDMLFAFSVPSSL
-779 SGYTTIFTNIG
+779 GYSSYYANVG
-790 DMVNRGL
+790 DMVNRGV
-797 EIELNADLIRT
+797 EVELNADLIRT
-808 KNLVWDFSL
+808 KNVLWSFNL
-817 NMTHYKNKVTHLPE
+817 NLTHVKNEVTYLAPEHKSTTVEGYKGYIDGSYFVGEGLPLY
-831 QFKNNTTADGKHV
+831 TYYL
-844 GRWQDTKFLTEGE
+844 R
-857 SVFSFYV
+857 S
-864 PTYAG
+864 YAG
-869 VDPETGKS
+869 VDPETGAS
-877 LWYTYKTDD
+877 LWYKDVKGDD
-886 AGNKERIKT
+886 GKITRTKT
-895 SDYSVASQEGREMHG
+895 SDYTSATRYLHDS
-910 DALPDV
+910 AIPSV
-916 YGGFGTSL
+916 YGGFSTSVSA
-924 RFYGVDFSIGFTYQL
+924 YGVDFSISFNYQI
-939 GGQVLDQGYRFYMNS
+939 GGKVYDSGYASFMSS
-954 PAGTSTG
+954 PYGTTVG
-961 NNYHHDLLNS
+961 TNYHKDILKA
-971 WTPENSGSNI
+971 WTPENKGSDI
-981 PRFAYNDS
+981 PRLQYGDQYTTS
-989 NQAAVS
+989 VS
-995 DRFLTSAS
+995 DRFLTDAS
-1003 YLNIQNITLGYTL
+1003 YQNISNINVGYTL
-1016 PKRITRKFLVEN
+1016 PSKITQKFGVQK
-1028 LRIYLA
+1028 LRVYLA
-1034 CDNVWY
+1034 CDNVVY

-1045 GLDPRQSINGITNPY
+1045 GLDPRYSFTGATNFSNY
-1060 YYAPIRTFSGG
+1060 SPIRTISGG
-1071 VTVTF
+1071 VTVQF

>member
-1 MVRKIVL
+1 MIKKIVL

-63 SAPANGTLV
+63 SAPVNGTLV

-139 TALIGRVAGVQTSST
+139 TALVGRVAGVQTSST
-154 SGDLGTTPSIR
+154 SGDLGKTPSIR

-404 KVGGNMSYAHFSSS
+404 KVGGNMSYAHFSNS

-662 FWSLGAAWIINRESW
+662 FWSVGAAWLLNQENW
-677 FNASWVNMLK
+677 FDAPWVNMLK
-687 VKASYGSQG
+687 LKASYGSQG
-696 NDNLG
+696 NDNIGNYL
-701 SKAESYYRYTDYREI
+701 YTDTYSIENNNGEI
-716 LSSGDGV
+716 A
-723 TSVLYQKGNPDITW
+723 VLFGQKGNPNITW
-737 ETNANLNVGVEFGLW
+737 ETNTNLNIGTEFGFW
-752 DNRLSGS
+752 NNRLSGS
-759 IDVFNRKT
+759 VDFFNRKT
-767 TDMLFELATPIE
+767 SDMLFAFSVPSSL
-779 SGYTTIFTNIG
+779 GYSSYYANVG
-790 DMVNRGL
+790 DMVNRGV
-797 EIELNADLIRT
+797 EVELNADLIRT
-808 KNLVWDFSL
+808 KNVLWSFNL
-817 NMTHYKNKVTHLPE
+817 NLTHVKNEVTYLAPEHKSTTVEGYKGYIDGSYFVGEGLPLY
-831 QFKNNTTADGKHV
+831 TYYL
-844 GRWQDTKFLTEGE
+844 R
-857 SVFSFYV
+857 S
-864 PTYAG
+864 YAG
-869 VDPETGKS
+869 VDPETGAS
-877 LWYTYKTDD
+877 LWYKDVKGDD
-886 AGNKERIKT
+886 GKITRTKT
-895 SDYSVASQEGREMHG
+895 SDYTSATRYLHDS
-910 DALPDV
+910 AIPSV
-916 YGGFGTSL
+916 YGGFSTSVSA
-924 RFYGVDFSIGFTYQL
+924 YGVDFSISFNYQI
-939 GGQVLDQGYRFYMNS
+939 GGKVYDSGYASFMSS
-954 PAGTSTG
+954 PYGTTVG
-961 NNYHHDLLNS
+961 TNYHKDILKA
-971 WTPENSGSNI
+971 WTPENKGSDI
-981 PRFAYNDS
+981 PRLQYGDQYTTS
-989 NQAAVS
+989 VS
-995 DRFLTSAS
+995 DRFLTDAS
-1003 YLNIQNITLGYTL
+1003 YLNISNINVGYTL
-1016 PKRITRKFLVEN
+1016 PSKITQKFGVQK
-1028 LRIYLA
+1028 LRVYLA
-1034 CDNVWY
+1034 CDNVVY

-1045 GLDPRQSINGITNPY
+1045 GLDPRYSFTGATNFSNY
-1060 YYAPIRTFSGG
+1060 SPIRTISGG
-1071 VTVTF
+1071 VTVQF

>member
-63 SAPANGTLV
+63 SAPVNGTLV

-139 TALIGRVAGVQTSST
+139 TALVGRVAGVQTSST
-154 SGDLGTTPSIR
+154 SGDLGKTPSIR

-404 KVGGNMSYAHFSSS
+404 KVGGNMSYAHFSNS

-578 VGHEYYQKKYYYLS
+578 VGHEYY
-592 GTKSKLFSYDNEEL
+592 
-606 GGAVVDGAGAHS
+606 
-618 YIDDYNSEGYFMR
+618 
-631 AQYDY
+631 
-636 AGRYFVSGSYRRDA
+636 
-650 SSRFHPDHRWGN
+650 
-662 FWSLGAAWIINRESW
+662 
-677 FNASWVNMLK
+677 
-687 VKASYGSQG
+687 
-696 NDNLG
+696 
-701 SKAESYYRYTDYREI
+701 
-716 LSSGDGV
+716 
-723 TSVLYQKGNPDITW
+723 
-737 ETNANLNVGVEFGLW
+737 
-752 DNRLSGS
+752 
-759 IDVFNRKT
+759 
-767 TDMLFELATPIE
+767 
-779 SGYTTIFTNIG
+779 
-790 DMVNRGL
+790 
-797 EIELNADLIRT
+797 
-808 KNLVWDFSL
+808 
-817 NMTHYKNKVTHLPE
+817 
-831 QFKNNTTADGKHV
+831 
-844 GRWQDTKFLTEGE
+844 
-857 SVFSFYV
+857 
-864 PTYAG
+864 
-869 VDPETGKS
+869 
-877 LWYTYKTDD
+877 
-886 AGNKERIKT
+886 
-895 SDYSVASQEGREMHG
+895 
-910 DALPDV
+910 
-916 YGGFGTSL
+916 
-924 RFYGVDFSIGFTYQL
+924 
-939 GGQVLDQGYRFYMNS
+939 
-954 PAGTSTG
+954 
-961 NNYHHDLLNS
+961 
-971 WTPENSGSNI
+971 
-981 PRFAYNDS
+981 
-989 NQAAVS
+989 
-995 DRFLTSAS
+995 
-1003 YLNIQNITLGYTL
+1003 
-1016 PKRITRKFLVEN
+1016 
-1028 LRIYLA
+1028 
-1034 CDNVWY
+1034 
-1040 WSKRQ
+1040 
-1045 GLDPRQSINGITNPY
+1045 
-1060 YYAPIRTFSGG
+1060 
-1071 VTVTF
+1071 

>member
-63 SAPANGTLV
+63 SAPVNGTLV

-139 TALIGRVAGVQTSST
+139 TALVGRVAGVQTSST
-154 SGDLGTTPSIR
+154 SGDLGKTPSIR

-404 KVGGNMSYAHFSSS
+404 KVGGNMSYAHFSNS

-496 EGNAFSGSGFVDIS
+496 ESNAFSGSGFVDIS

-662 FWSLGAAWIINRESW
+662 FWSVGAAWLLNQENW
-677 FNASWVNMLK
+677 FDAPWVNMLK
-687 VKASYGSQG
+687 LKASYGSQG
-696 NDNLG
+696 NDNIGNYL
-701 SKAESYYRYTDYREI
+701 YTDTYSIENNNGEI
-716 LSSGDGV
+716 A
-723 TSVLYQKGNPDITW
+723 VLFGQKGNPNITW
-737 ETNANLNVGVEFGLW
+737 ETNTNLNIGTEFGFW
-752 DNRLSGS
+752 NNRLSGS
-759 IDVFNRKT
+759 VDFFNRKT
-767 TDMLFELATPIE
+767 SDMLFAFSVPSSL
-779 SGYTTIFTNIG
+779 GYSSYYANVG
-790 DMVNRGL
+790 DMVNRGV
-797 EIELNADLIRT
+797 EVELNADLIRT
-808 KNLVWDFSL
+808 KNVLWSFNL
-817 NMTHYKNKVTHLPE
+817 NLTHVKNEVTYLAPEHKSTTVEGYKGYIDGSYFVGEGLPLY
-831 QFKNNTTADGKHV
+831 TYYL
-844 GRWQDTKFLTEGE
+844 R
-857 SVFSFYV
+857 S
-864 PTYAG
+864 YAG
-869 VDPETGKS
+869 VDPETGAS
-877 LWYTYKTDD
+877 LWYKDVKGDD
-886 AGNKERIKT
+886 GKITRTKT
-895 SDYSVASQEGREMHG
+895 SDYTSATRYLHDS
-910 DALPDV
+910 AIPSV
-916 YGGFGTSL
+916 YGGFSTSVSA
-924 RFYGVDFSIGFTYQL
+924 YGVDFSISFNYQI
-939 GGQVLDQGYRFYMNS
+939 GGKVYDSGYASFMSS
-954 PAGTSTG
+954 PYGTTVG
-961 NNYHHDLLNS
+961 TNYHKDILKA
-971 WTPENSGSNI
+971 WTPENKGSDI
-981 PRFAYNDS
+981 PRLQYGDQYTTS
-989 NQAAVS
+989 VS
-995 DRFLTSAS
+995 DRFLTDAS
-1003 YLNIQNITLGYTL
+1003 YLNISNINVGYTL
-1016 PKRITRKFLVEN
+1016 PSKITQKFGVQK
-1028 LRIYLA
+1028 LRVYLA
-1034 CDNVWY
+1034 CDNVVY

-1045 GLDPRQSINGITNPY
+1045 GLDPRYSFTGATNFSNY
-1060 YYAPIRTFSGG
+1060 SPIRTISGG
-1071 VTVTF
+1071 VTVQF